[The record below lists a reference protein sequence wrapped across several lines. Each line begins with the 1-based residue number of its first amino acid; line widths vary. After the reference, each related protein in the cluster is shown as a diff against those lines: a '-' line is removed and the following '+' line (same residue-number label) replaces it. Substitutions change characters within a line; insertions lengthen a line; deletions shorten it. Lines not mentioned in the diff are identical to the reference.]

1 MAQSRSGKKS
11 TKSSGTKK
19 RTSSSKSSSSR
30 STSARSASSRSSRPS
45 GRAKRRA
52 ETPNLARS
60 VLLVGLSL
68 LCVALVLVPGQNLWR
83 TLRSWYFGVFGVM
96 TYFVGPFLLYL
107 AYLLA
112 SGYRVALFAG
122 KVSLMGV
129 LCAGVPVIFSKLNVE
144 GLKAGEVIKM
154 LFTRGGTYYW
164 EGGVLGAPVGATLL
178 ALFGRP
184 ASNILMLLVFLLGL
198 MFFFAITPV
207 DVVLFVDTQYK
218 KLQAKREERAAA
230 ETAYDTRLFHE
241 EPEEESVENLTEAL
255 PDANR
260 PHHPVY
266 DVIADTSRF
275 PKQAAAPVQQ
285 PARQY
290 AQPYTAPVTPV
301 VPEAP
306 FTQQPA
312 PQSRAGFDV
321 DLGPDATEAARVKAE
336 THDPLEPVNIG
347 PGGTFGMDPL
357 SGKTNSPLHYARPQ
371 QAAPAPAPQEDFE
384 LQLEPAEE
392 EPAYTAPYTAPAS
405 YTAPSTSYTAA
416 PADSAPAPQ
425 EPVDEL
431 DALINRAVSGHA
443 PYYAPQEVSA
453 ETTLDLP
460 QPTEFETPL
469 TPVPQEPQFDTP
481 LVPVEPEED
490 LPEPTP
496 VELPQID
503 MTGRVQ
509 GDTMVISPADLA
521 AGMAAQNVAPLGE
534 PTAADASTTPAAAP
548 MPAAPVSPAVPASPA
563 AIPTLGGSF
572 SDTGSVV
579 SAAWQSGR
587 SVSEMLDAMASQPA
601 APSAPAVPVQAPA
614 YTAPAAEPV
623 QEETTPAQTPAYTA
637 PTTPQPAPSAP
648 AYQPAPQPMTRPAAE
663 TTQSSFTVPQQGEAA
678 RVRVST
684 AVGNSAGAPI
694 HTPPVAAKADPNA
707 MRLPT
712 SEEQPP
718 EPYCYPS
725 LNLFN
730 PTRPDDEAG
739 AAREM
744 KKNADILVNTLD
756 SFGVK
761 TTMLDICRGPSVT
774 RYELQPQAGIKV
786 SRITSLADDI
796 ALNLATAGVRIEAP
810 IPGKPAV
817 GIEVPNK
824 IRSTV
829 NIRSVF
835 ESQNYINMRSP
846 LTMALGKDIA
856 GTAQVADLCKMPH
869 LLIAGSTGSGKSVC
883 VNSII
888 ISFLFRSGPEDVK
901 LILIDPKVVE
911 LAEYNGIPHLLM
923 PVVTEPRK
931 AAGAL
936 GASVAEMERR
946 YKLFAENNVREIK
959 AYNKLAAQTGMEH
972 LPYIAIVIDELA
984 DLMMV
989 AGKEV
994 EDYICRIAQKAR
1006 AAGIHLIVATQ
1017 RPSVDVITGLIKA
1030 NIPSRIAFAV
1040 SSQIDS
1046 RTILDSGGAEKLLGN
1061 GDMLFLP
1068 VGASKPVRVQGT
1080 FVTDEEIG
1088 AVLSFIK
1095 STSTAQYDEE
1105 MIAEMER
1112 RAVAEKGSKKG
1123 GDDDGDA
1130 GGALDAMFEQAVECV
1145 IEAGQASTSLLQRR
1159 CKLGYAR
1166 AARIMDQMEQEKI
1179 IGPYEGAK
1187 PRAVLVTKSEWEE
1200 RKLNGR
1206 YDE

>member
-1 MAQSRSGKKS
+1 MAQSRSGK
-11 TKSSGTKK
+11 SSGNKN
-19 RTSSSKSSSSR
+19 RSSSSSKSKSRSSSSR
-30 STSARSASSRSSRPS
+30 SSTTYRASSGKSGQSSSSRSKAQASR
-45 GRAKRRA
+45 RAQRRA

-60 VLLVGLSL
+60 ILLAGLGL
-68 LCVALVLVPGQNLWR
+68 LCVAMVLVPGQNMWK
-83 TLRSWYFGVFGVM
+83 TLRGGLFGIFGVM
-96 TYFVGPFLLYL
+96 TYLVGPFLLYL

-112 SGYRVALFAG
+112 SGYRVTLFAG
-122 KVSLMGV
+122 KVALMSV
-129 LCAGVPVIFSKLNVE
+129 LCAGVPVIFSNVSPND
-144 GLKAGEVIKM
+144 ANPWQIIKM
-154 LFTRGGTYYW
+154 LFARGQTNFW
-164 EGGVLGAPVGATLL
+164 EGGVWGAPVGGTLL

-184 ASNILMLLVFLLGL
+184 ASNVIMLLVFLLGL
-198 MFFFAITPV
+198 MFFFAITPA
-207 DVVLFVDTQYK
+207 DVVLFVNNQYQ
-218 KLQAKREERAAA
+218 KLQQARQDRAEE
-230 ETAYDTRLFHE
+230 ETAYDTQLFAQEQEE
-241 EPEEESVENLTEAL
+241 EPIENLTA
-255 PDANR
+255 PVQDNR
-260 PHHPVY
+260 PHHPAY
-266 DVIADTSRF
+266 DVIADTGRI
-275 PKQAAAPVQQ
+275 PVQPAQPVQPLVQQAAPVNQ
-285 PARQY
+285 PA
-290 AQPYTAPVTPV
+290 QPVQSAVPSQPAASAPVIPNYT
-301 VPEAP
+301 
-306 FTQQPA
+306 PA
-312 PQSRAGFDV
+312 PTYAAYAAAAGYTPASYGTPAAESQPRASFDV
-321 DLGPDATEAARVKAE
+321 DLGPEATASAAKAAIE
-336 THDPLEPVNIG
+336 HDPLEPVNIG

-357 SGKTNSPLHYARPQ
+357 SHLSDTSHYHAATADPQ
-371 QAAPAPAPQEDFE
+371 PAVQPAADEFE
-384 LQLEPAEE
+384 LKLDDPAEVAPE
-392 EPAYTAPYTAPAS
+392 E
-405 YTAPSTSYTAA
+405 AA
-416 PADSAPAPQ
+416 G
-425 EPVDEL
+425 DEL
-431 DALINRAVSGHA
+431 DNLISRAVSGHA
-443 PYYAPQEVSA
+443 PYYGEQDVSS
-453 ETTLDLP
+453 ETTLDLA
-460 QPTEFETPL
+460 QESEFSVPL
-469 TPVPQEPQFDTP
+469 TPEPTFDTP
-481 LVPVEPEED
+481 LVPVED
-490 LPEPTP
+490 
-496 VELPQID
+496 
-503 MTGRVQ
+503 
-509 GDTMVISPADLA
+509 
-521 AGMAAQNVAPLGE
+521 
-534 PTAADASTTPAAAP
+534 DASFGIPVDGEEGAFTGNTPAKEPHSAPAASAAP
-548 MPAAPVSPAVPASPA
+548 
-563 AIPTLGGSF
+563 AIPTIGGSF
-572 SDTGSVV
+572 SVNEAVSNAWNSGRPISDVLNAQPATPVPQAAPVVPASSVAAAV
-579 SAAWQSGR
+579 SA
-587 SVSEMLDAMASQPA
+587 QP
-601 APSAPAVPVQAPA
+601 Q
-614 YTAPAAEPV
+614 
-623 QEETTPAQTPAYTA
+623 Q
-637 PTTPQPAPSAP
+637 PTGT
-648 AYQPAPQPMTRPAAE
+648 E
-663 TTQSSFTVPQQGEAA
+663 SSFVVPQRGEAA
-678 RVRVST
+678 HLQVRTS
-684 AVGNSAGAPI
+684 VGNSASAPI
-694 HTPPVAAKADPNA
+694 SSPPSVAKADPNTMNLAA
-707 MRLPT
+707 MQAEPV
-712 SEEQPP
+712 

-730 PTRPDDEAG
+730 ATRPDDEAG

-829 NIRSVF
+829 NIRAVF

-856 GTAQVADLCKMPH
+856 GAAQVADLCKMPH

-888 ISFLFRSGPEDVK
+888 ISFLFRSSPEDVK

-959 AYNKLAAQTGMEH
+959 AYNKLAAQTGLEH

-1046 RTILDSGGAEKLLGN
+1046 RTILDASGAEKLLGN

-1095 STSTAQYDEE
+1095 STSSTQYDEE

-1123 GDDDGDA
+1123 SDDDGDT
-1130 GGALDAMFEQAVECV
+1130 GGALDPMFEQAVECV
-1145 IEAGQASTSLLQRR
+1145 IDAGQASTSLLQRR

-1187 PRAVLVTKSEWEE
+1187 PRTVLVSKAQWEE
-1200 RKLNGR
+1200 RKLNGQ
-1206 YDE
+1206 YDEA

>member
-1 MAQSRSGKKS
+1 MAQSRSGK
-11 TKSSGTKK
+11 SSGNKN
-19 RTSSSKSSSSR
+19 RSSSSSKSKSRSSSSR
-30 STSARSASSRSSRPS
+30 SSTTYRASSGKSGQSSSSRSKAQASR
-45 GRAKRRA
+45 RAQRRA

-60 VLLVGLSL
+60 ILLAGLGL
-68 LCVALVLVPGQNLWR
+68 LCVAMVLVPGQNMWK
-83 TLRSWYFGVFGVM
+83 TLRGGLFGIFGVM
-96 TYFVGPFLLYL
+96 TYLVGPFLLYL

-112 SGYRVALFAG
+112 SGYRVTLFAG
-122 KVSLMGV
+122 KVALMSV
-129 LCAGVPVIFSKLNVE
+129 LCAGVPVIFSNVSLND
-144 GLKAGEVIKM
+144 ANPWQIIKM
-154 LFTRGGTYYW
+154 LFARGQTSFW
-164 EGGVLGAPVGATLL
+164 EGGVWGAPVGGTLL

-184 ASNILMLLVFLLGL
+184 ASNVIMLLVFLLGL
-198 MFFFAITPV
+198 MFFFAITPA
-207 DVVLFVDTQYK
+207 DVVLFVNNQYQ
-218 KLQAKREERAAA
+218 KLQQARQDRAEE
-230 ETAYDTRLFHE
+230 ETAYDTQLFAQEQEE
-241 EPEEESVENLTEAL
+241 EPLENLTA
-255 PDANR
+255 PVQDNR
-260 PHHPVY
+260 PHHPAY
-266 DVIADTSRF
+266 DVIADTGRI
-275 PKQAAAPVQQ
+275 PVQPAQPVQPLVQQAAPVNQSTQPVQ
-285 PARQY
+285 PAIPS
-290 AQPYTAPVTPV
+290 QPAASAPVIPNYT
-301 VPEAP
+301 
-306 FTQQPA
+306 PA
-312 PQSRAGFDV
+312 PTYAAYAAAAGYTPASYGTPAAESQPRASFDV
-321 DLGPDATEAARVKAE
+321 DLGPEATASAAKAAIE
-336 THDPLEPVNIG
+336 HDPLEPVNIG

-357 SGKTNSPLHYARPQ
+357 SHLSDTSHYHAATADPQ
-371 QAAPAPAPQEDFE
+371 PAVQPAADEFELKLDDPAEAAP
-384 LQLEPAEE
+384 EE
-392 EPAYTAPYTAPAS
+392 
-405 YTAPSTSYTAA
+405 AA
-416 PADSAPAPQ
+416 G
-425 EPVDEL
+425 DEL
-431 DALINRAVSGHA
+431 DNLISRAVSGHA
-443 PYYAPQEVSA
+443 PYYGEQDVSS

-460 QPTEFETPL
+460 QESEFSVPL
-469 TPVPQEPQFDTP
+469 TPEPTFDTP
-481 LVPVEPEED
+481 LVPVED
-490 LPEPTP
+490 
-496 VELPQID
+496 
-503 MTGRVQ
+503 
-509 GDTMVISPADLA
+509 
-521 AGMAAQNVAPLGE
+521 
-534 PTAADASTTPAAAP
+534 DASFGIPVDGEEGAFTGNTPAEEPHSAPAASAAP
-548 MPAAPVSPAVPASPA
+548 
-563 AIPTLGGSF
+563 AIPTIGGSF
-572 SDTGSVV
+572 SVNEAVSDAWNSGRPISDVLNAQPATPVPQAASVV
-579 SAAWQSGR
+579 PASSVAAAVSA
-587 SVSEMLDAMASQPA
+587 QP
-601 APSAPAVPVQAPA
+601 Q
-614 YTAPAAEPV
+614 
-623 QEETTPAQTPAYTA
+623 Q
-637 PTTPQPAPSAP
+637 PTGT
-648 AYQPAPQPMTRPAAE
+648 E
-663 TTQSSFTVPQQGEAA
+663 SSFVVPQRGEAA
-678 RVRVST
+678 HLQVST
-684 AVGNSAGAPI
+684 SVGNSASAPI
-694 HTPPVAAKADPNA
+694 SSPPSAAKAGPNTMNLAA
-707 MRLPT
+707 MQAEPV
-712 SEEQPP
+712 

-730 PTRPDDEAG
+730 ATRPDDEAG

-829 NIRSVF
+829 NIRAVF

-856 GTAQVADLCKMPH
+856 GAAQVADLCKMPH

-888 ISFLFRSGPEDVK
+888 ISFLFRSSPEDVK

-959 AYNKLAAQTGMEH
+959 AYNKLAAQTGLEH

-1046 RTILDSGGAEKLLGN
+1046 RTILDASGAEKLLGN

-1095 STSTAQYDEE
+1095 STSSTQYDEE

-1123 GDDDGDA
+1123 SDDDGDT
-1130 GGALDAMFEQAVECV
+1130 GGALDPMFEQAVECV
-1145 IEAGQASTSLLQRR
+1145 IDAGQASTSLLQRR

-1187 PRAVLVTKSEWEE
+1187 PRTVLVSKAQWEE
-1200 RKLNGR
+1200 RKLNGQ
-1206 YDE
+1206 YDEA

>member
-1 MAQSRSGKKS
+1 MAYLALYRKWRPQTFSEVVGQKHISAALQRAVGEDRLAHAYLFSGPRGTGKTSMAKILAKAVNCEHPRGADPCNECRTCREITGGSSLDVYEIDAASNRGIEEIRALRDSVRSLPSVCRKKVYIIDEVHMLTKEAFNALLKTLEEPPSHVLFILATTEPEKIPLTILSRCQRYEFRRISADDIREHLLHIAEASGFTLDSDAAGLIAVRAEGGLRDALSLLDQCMGAAGGKRLSAAMVYDLLGLTGKDRILS
-11 TKSSGTKK
+11 LAGHILRRESGEALTEF
-19 RTSSSKSSSSR
+19 
-30 STSARSASSRSSRPS
+30 SAILQDGKEPAAVLSDLLSHFRDVMIARIQPDAPELSVYGDQKPLLMKEAETISEPYLDALFESLHGSLSEAKRSASPRMN
-45 GRAKRRA
+45 A
-52 ETPNLARS
+52 EMG
-60 VLLVGLSL
+60 LLR
-68 LCVALVLVPGQNLWR
+68 LCRLRGDR
-83 TLRSWYFGVFGVM
+83 TL
-96 TYFVGPFLLYL
+96 
-107 AYLLA
+107 
-112 SGYRVALFAG
+112 
-122 KVSLMGV
+122 
-129 LCAGVPVIFSKLNVE
+129 E
-144 GLKAGEVIKM
+144 GLV
-154 LFTRGGTYYW
+154 
-164 EGGVLGAPVGATLL
+164 
-178 ALFGRP
+178 
-184 ASNILMLLVFLLGL
+184 
-198 MFFFAITPV
+198 
-207 DVVLFVDTQYK
+207 
-218 KLQAKREERAAA
+218 ERIESLERQLRQGMPAAA
-230 ETAYDTRLFHE
+230 
-241 EPEEESVENLTEAL
+241 
-255 PDANR
+255 
-260 PHHPVY
+260 
-266 DVIADTSRF
+266 
-275 PKQAAAPVQQ
+275 
-285 PARQY
+285 
-290 AQPYTAPVTPV
+290 
-301 VPEAP
+301 
-306 FTQQPA
+306 
-312 PQSRAGFDV
+312 AG
-321 DLGPDATEAARVKAE
+321 
-336 THDPLEPVNIG
+336 
-347 PGGTFGMDPL
+347 M
-357 SGKTNSPLHYARPQ
+357 
-371 QAAPAPAPQEDFE
+371 PAPAFTPR
-384 LQLEPAEE
+384 
-392 EPAYTAPYTAPAS
+392 
-405 YTAPSTSYTAA
+405 PSAA
-416 PADSAPAPQ
+416 
-425 EPVDEL
+425 
-431 DALINRAVSGHA
+431 
-443 PYYAPQEVSA
+443 
-453 ETTLDLP
+453 
-460 QPTEFETPL
+460 
-469 TPVPQEPQFDTP
+469 
-481 LVPVEPEED
+481 
-490 LPEPTP
+490 
-496 VELPQID
+496 
-503 MTGRVQ
+503 
-509 GDTMVISPADLA
+509 
-521 AGMAAQNVAPLGE
+521 
-534 PTAADASTTPAAAP
+534 
-548 MPAAPVSPAVPASPA
+548 A

-572 SDTGSVV
+572 TDTGSAV

-587 SVSEMLDAMASQPA
+587 SVSEMLDEL
-601 APSAPAVPVQAPA
+601 
-614 YTAPAAEPV
+614 AAEP
-623 QEETTPAQTPAYTA
+623 AA
-637 PTTPQPAPSAP
+637 QPAPT
-648 AYQPAPQPMTRPAAE
+648 MTRPVAE
-663 TTQSSFTVPQQGEAA
+663 TTQDSFTVPQQGEAA

-684 AVGNSAGAPI
+684 AVGNSASAPI
-694 HTPPVAAKADPNA
+694 HTPPSAAKADPNA

-725 LNLFN
+725 VNLFN

-835 ESQNYINMRSP
+835 ESQNYVNMRSP

-1095 STSTAQYDEE
+1095 STSSAQYDEE

-1123 GDDDGDA
+1123 SDDDGDA

-1145 IEAGQASTSLLQRR
+1145 IDAGQASTSLLQRR

-1187 PRAVLVTKSEWEE
+1187 PRAVLVTKAEWEE
-1200 RKLNGR
+1200 RKLGGQ

>member
-1 MAQSRSGKKS
+1 M
-11 TKSSGTKK
+11 
-19 RTSSSKSSSSR
+19 
-30 STSARSASSRSSRPS
+30 
-45 GRAKRRA
+45 
-52 ETPNLARS
+52 
-60 VLLVGLSL
+60 
-68 LCVALVLVPGQNLWR
+68 VLVPGQNMWK
-83 TLRSWYFGVFGVM
+83 TLRGGLFGIFGVM
-96 TYFVGPFLLYL
+96 TYLVGPFLLYL

-112 SGYRVALFAG
+112 SGYRVTLFAG
-122 KVSLMGV
+122 KVALMSV
-129 LCAGVPVIFSKLNVE
+129 LCAGVPVIFSNVSLN
-144 GLKAGEVIKM
+144 AANPWQIIKM
-154 LFTRGGTYYW
+154 LFARGQTNFW
-164 EGGVLGAPVGATLL
+164 EGGVWGAPVGGTLL

-184 ASNILMLLVFLLGL
+184 ASNVIMLLVFLLGL
-198 MFFFAITPV
+198 MFFFAITPA
-207 DVVLFVDTQYK
+207 DVVLFVNNQYQ
-218 KLQAKREERAAA
+218 KLQQACQDRAEE
-230 ETAYDTRLFHE
+230 ETAYDTQLFAQEQEE
-241 EPEEESVENLTEAL
+241 EPIENLTA
-255 PDANR
+255 PVQDNR
-260 PHHPVY
+260 PHHPAY
-266 DVIADTSRF
+266 DVIADTGRIPVQPAQPVQPSV
-275 PKQAAAPVQQ
+275 QQAAPVNQ
-285 PARQY
+285 PAHPV
-290 AQPYTAPVTPV
+290 QPAVPSQPAASAPVIPNYT
-301 VPEAP
+301 
-306 FTQQPA
+306 PA
-312 PQSRAGFDV
+312 PTYAAYAAAAGYTPASYGTPAAESQPRASFDV
-321 DLGPDATEAARVKAE
+321 DLGPEATASAAKAAIE
-336 THDPLEPVNIG
+336 HDPLEPVNIG

-357 SGKTNSPLHYARPQ
+357 SHLSDTSHHHAVTAEPQ
-371 QAAPAPAPQEDFE
+371 PAVQPAADEFELKLDDPAEAAP
-384 LQLEPAEE
+384 EE
-392 EPAYTAPYTAPAS
+392 
-405 YTAPSTSYTAA
+405 AA
-416 PADSAPAPQ
+416 G
-425 EPVDEL
+425 DEL
-431 DALINRAVSGHA
+431 DNLISRAVSGHA
-443 PYYAPQEVSA
+443 PYYGEQDVSS
-453 ETTLDLP
+453 ETMLDLP
-460 QPTEFETPL
+460 QESEFSVPL
-469 TPVPQEPQFDTP
+469 TPEPTFDTP
-481 LVPVEPEED
+481 LVPVED
-490 LPEPTP
+490 
-496 VELPQID
+496 
-503 MTGRVQ
+503 
-509 GDTMVISPADLA
+509 
-521 AGMAAQNVAPLGE
+521 
-534 PTAADASTTPAAAP
+534 DASFGIPVDGEEEAFTGNTPAEEPHSAPAASAAP
-548 MPAAPVSPAVPASPA
+548 AIPTIGGSFSVNEAVSNAWNSGRPISDVLNAQPAAPVPQAAPVVTASSVA
-563 AIPTLGGSF
+563 AT
-572 SDTGSVV
+572 V
-579 SAAWQSGR
+579 SA
-587 SVSEMLDAMASQPA
+587 QP
-601 APSAPAVPVQAPA
+601 Q
-614 YTAPAAEPV
+614 
-623 QEETTPAQTPAYTA
+623 Q
-637 PTTPQPAPSAP
+637 PTGT
-648 AYQPAPQPMTRPAAE
+648 E
-663 TTQSSFTVPQQGEAA
+663 SSFVVPQRGEAA
-678 RVRVST
+678 HLQVST
-684 AVGNSAGAPI
+684 SVGNSASAPI
-694 HTPPVAAKADPNA
+694 SSPPSAAKADPNA
-707 MRLPT
+707 MNLAAMQAEPV
-712 SEEQPP
+712 

-730 PTRPDDEAG
+730 ATRPDDEAG

-829 NIRSVF
+829 NIRAVF

-856 GTAQVADLCKMPH
+856 GAAQVADLCKMPH

-888 ISFLFRSGPEDVK
+888 ISFLFRSSPEDVK

-959 AYNKLAAQTGMEH
+959 AYNKLAAQTGLEH

-1046 RTILDSGGAEKLLGN
+1046 RTILDASGAEKLLGN

-1095 STSTAQYDEE
+1095 STSSTQYDEE

-1123 GDDDGDA
+1123 SDDDGDT
-1130 GGALDAMFEQAVECV
+1130 GGALDPMFEQAVECV
-1145 IEAGQASTSLLQRR
+1145 IDAGQASTSLLQRR

-1187 PRAVLVTKSEWEE
+1187 PRTVLVSKAQWEE
-1200 RKLNGR
+1200 RKLNGQ
-1206 YDE
+1206 YDEA

>member
-1 MAQSRSGKKS
+1 MAQSRSGK
-11 TKSSGTKK
+11 SSGNKN
-19 RTSSSKSSSSR
+19 RSSSSSKSKSRSSSSR
-30 STSARSASSRSSRPS
+30 SSTTYRASSGKSGQSSSSRSKAQASR
-45 GRAKRRA
+45 RAQRRA

-60 VLLVGLSL
+60 ILLAGLGL
-68 LCVALVLVPGQNLWR
+68 LCVAMVLVPGQNMWK
-83 TLRSWYFGVFGVM
+83 TLRGGLFGIFGVM
-96 TYFVGPFLLYL
+96 TYLVGPFLLYL

-112 SGYRVALFAG
+112 SGYRVTLFAG
-122 KVSLMGV
+122 KVALMSV
-129 LCAGVPVIFSKLNVE
+129 LCAGVPVIFSNVSLND
-144 GLKAGEVIKM
+144 ANPWQIIKM
-154 LFTRGGTYYW
+154 LFARGQTNFW
-164 EGGVLGAPVGATLL
+164 EGGVWGAPVGGTLL

-184 ASNILMLLVFLLGL
+184 ASNVIMLLVFLLGL
-198 MFFFAITPV
+198 MFFFAITPA
-207 DVVLFVDTQYK
+207 DVVLFVNNQYQ
-218 KLQAKREERAAA
+218 KLQQARQDRAEE
-230 ETAYDTRLFHE
+230 ETAYDTQLFAQEQEE
-241 EPEEESVENLTEAL
+241 EPIENLTA
-255 PDANR
+255 PAQDNR
-260 PHHPVY
+260 PHHPAY
-266 DVIADTSRF
+266 DVIADTGRI
-275 PKQAAAPVQQ
+275 PVQPAQPVQPLVQQAAPVNQ
-285 PARQY
+285 PA
-290 AQPYTAPVTPV
+290 QPVQPAIPSQPAASAPVIPNYT
-301 VPEAP
+301 
-306 FTQQPA
+306 PA
-312 PQSRAGFDV
+312 PTYAAYAAAAGYTPASYGTPAAESQPRASFDV
-321 DLGPDATEAARVKAE
+321 DLGPEATASAAKAAIA
-336 THDPLEPVNIG
+336 HDPLEPVSIG

-357 SGKTNSPLHYARPQ
+357 SHLSDTSHCHAATADPQ
-371 QAAPAPAPQEDFE
+371 PAVQPAADEFELKLDDPAKAAP
-384 LQLEPAEE
+384 EE
-392 EPAYTAPYTAPAS
+392 
-405 YTAPSTSYTAA
+405 AA
-416 PADSAPAPQ
+416 G
-425 EPVDEL
+425 DEL
-431 DALINRAVSGHA
+431 DNLISRAVSGHA
-443 PYYAPQEVSA
+443 PYYGEQDVSS

-460 QPTEFETPL
+460 QESEFSVPL
-469 TPVPQEPQFDTP
+469 TPEPTFDTP
-481 LVPVEPEED
+481 LVPVEDDNSFGFPVDGEEG
-490 LPEPTP
+490 
-496 VELPQID
+496 VF
-503 MTGRVQ
+503 TG
-509 GDTMVISPADLA
+509 
-521 AGMAAQNVAPLGE
+521 
-534 PTAADASTTPAAAP
+534 TTPAEEPHSTPAASAAP
-548 MPAAPVSPAVPASPA
+548 AIPTIGGSFSVNEAVSNAWNSGRPISDVLNAQPAAPVPQAAPVVPASSVA
-563 AIPTLGGSF
+563 AA
-572 SDTGSVV
+572 V
-579 SAAWQSGR
+579 SA
-587 SVSEMLDAMASQPA
+587 QP
-601 APSAPAVPVQAPA
+601 Q
-614 YTAPAAEPV
+614 
-623 QEETTPAQTPAYTA
+623 Q
-637 PTTPQPAPSAP
+637 PTGT
-648 AYQPAPQPMTRPAAE
+648 E
-663 TTQSSFTVPQQGEAA
+663 SSFVVPQRGEAA
-678 RVRVST
+678 HLQVST
-684 AVGNSAGAPI
+684 NVGNSASAPI
-694 HTPPVAAKADPNA
+694 SSPPSAAKADPNTMNLAA
-707 MRLPT
+707 MQAEPV
-712 SEEQPP
+712 

-730 PTRPDDEAG
+730 ATRPDDESG

-829 NIRSVF
+829 NIRAVF

-856 GTAQVADLCKMPH
+856 GAAQVADLCKMPH

-888 ISFLFRSGPEDVK
+888 ISFLFRSSPEDVK

-959 AYNKLAAQTGMEH
+959 AYNKLAAQTGLEH

-1046 RTILDSGGAEKLLGN
+1046 RTILDASGAEKLLGN

-1095 STSTAQYDEE
+1095 STSSTQYDEE

-1123 GDDDGDA
+1123 SDDDGDT
-1130 GGALDAMFEQAVECV
+1130 GGALDPMFEQAVECV
-1145 IEAGQASTSLLQRR
+1145 IDAGQASTSLLQRR

-1187 PRAVLVTKSEWEE
+1187 PRTVLVSKAQWEE
-1200 RKLNGR
+1200 RKLNGQ
-1206 YDE
+1206 YDEA

>member
-1 MAQSRSGKKS
+1 MAQSRSGK
-11 TKSSGTKK
+11 SSGNKN
-19 RTSSSKSSSSR
+19 RSSSSSKSKSRSSSSR
-30 STSARSASSRSSRPS
+30 SSTTYRASSGKSGQSSSSRSKAQASR
-45 GRAKRRA
+45 RAQRRA

-60 VLLVGLSL
+60 ILLAGLGL
-68 LCVALVLVPGQNLWR
+68 LCVAMVLVPGQNMWK
-83 TLRSWYFGVFGVM
+83 TLRGGLFGIFGVM
-96 TYFVGPFLLYL
+96 TYLVGPFLLYL

-112 SGYRVALFAG
+112 SGYRVTLFAG
-122 KVSLMGV
+122 KVTLMSV
-129 LCAGVPVIFSKLNVE
+129 LCAGVPVIFSNVTLND
-144 GLKAGEVIKM
+144 ANPWQIIKM
-154 LFTRGGTYYW
+154 LFARGQTNFW
-164 EGGVLGAPVGATLL
+164 EGGVWGAPVGGTLL

-184 ASNILMLLVFLLGL
+184 ASNVIMLLVFLLGL
-198 MFFFAITPV
+198 MFFFAITPA
-207 DVVLFVDTQYK
+207 DVVLFVNNQYQ
-218 KLQAKREERAAA
+218 KLQQARQDRAEE
-230 ETAYDTRLFHE
+230 ETAYDTQLFAQEQEE
-241 EPEEESVENLTEAL
+241 EPIENLTA
-255 PDANR
+255 PAQDNR
-260 PHHPVY
+260 PHHPAY
-266 DVIADTSRF
+266 DVIADTGRI
-275 PKQAAAPVQQ
+275 PVQPAQPVQPLVQQAAPVNQ
-285 PARQY
+285 PA
-290 AQPYTAPVTPV
+290 QPVQSAVPSQPAASAPVIPNYT
-301 VPEAP
+301 
-306 FTQQPA
+306 PA
-312 PQSRAGFDV
+312 PTYAAYAAAAGYTPASYGTPAAESQPRASFDV
-321 DLGPDATEAARVKAE
+321 DLGPEATASAAKAAIE
-336 THDPLEPVNIG
+336 HDPLEPVSIG

-357 SGKTNSPLHYARPQ
+357 SHLSDTSHYHAATADPQ
-371 QAAPAPAPQEDFE
+371 PAVQPAADEFELKLDDPAKAAP
-384 LQLEPAEE
+384 EE
-392 EPAYTAPYTAPAS
+392 
-405 YTAPSTSYTAA
+405 AA
-416 PADSAPAPQ
+416 G
-425 EPVDEL
+425 DEL
-431 DALINRAVSGHA
+431 DNLISRAVSGHA
-443 PYYAPQEVSA
+443 PYYGEQDVSS

-460 QPTEFETPL
+460 QESEFSVPL
-469 TPVPQEPQFDTP
+469 TPEPTFDTP
-481 LVPVEPEED
+481 LVPVEDDNSFGFPVDGEEG
-490 LPEPTP
+490 
-496 VELPQID
+496 VF
-503 MTGRVQ
+503 TG
-509 GDTMVISPADLA
+509 
-521 AGMAAQNVAPLGE
+521 
-534 PTAADASTTPAAAP
+534 TTPAEEPHSTPAASAAP
-548 MPAAPVSPAVPASPA
+548 AIPTIGGSFSVNEAVSDAWNSGRPISDVLNAQPAAPVPQAAPVVPTSSVA
-563 AIPTLGGSF
+563 AA
-572 SDTGSVV
+572 V
-579 SAAWQSGR
+579 SA
-587 SVSEMLDAMASQPA
+587 QP
-601 APSAPAVPVQAPA
+601 Q
-614 YTAPAAEPV
+614 
-623 QEETTPAQTPAYTA
+623 Q
-637 PTTPQPAPSAP
+637 PTGT
-648 AYQPAPQPMTRPAAE
+648 E
-663 TTQSSFTVPQQGEAA
+663 SSFVVPQRGEAA
-678 RVRVST
+678 HLQVST
-684 AVGNSAGAPI
+684 SVGNSASTPI
-694 HTPPVAAKADPNA
+694 SSPPSAAKADPNTMNLAA
-707 MRLPT
+707 MQAEPV
-712 SEEQPP
+712 

-730 PTRPDDEAG
+730 ATRPDDEAG

-829 NIRSVF
+829 NIRAVF

-856 GTAQVADLCKMPH
+856 GAAQVADLCKMPH

-888 ISFLFRSGPEDVK
+888 ISFLFRSSPEDVK

-959 AYNKLAAQTGMEH
+959 AYNKLAAQTGLEH

-1046 RTILDSGGAEKLLGN
+1046 RTILDASGAEKLLGN

-1095 STSTAQYDEE
+1095 STSSTQYDEE

-1123 GDDDGDA
+1123 SDDDGDT
-1130 GGALDAMFEQAVECV
+1130 GGALDPMFEQAVECV
-1145 IEAGQASTSLLQRR
+1145 IDAGQASTSLLQRR

-1187 PRAVLVTKSEWEE
+1187 PRTVLVSKAQWEE
-1200 RKLNGR
+1200 RKLNGQ
-1206 YDE
+1206 YDEA

>member
-1 MAQSRSGKKS
+1 MAQSRSGK
-11 TKSSGTKK
+11 SSGNKN
-19 RTSSSKSSSSR
+19 RSSSSSKSKSRSSSSR
-30 STSARSASSRSSRPS
+30 SSTTYRASSGKSGQSSSSRSKAQASR
-45 GRAKRRA
+45 RAQRRA

-60 VLLVGLSL
+60 ILLAGLGL
-68 LCVALVLVPGQNLWR
+68 LCVAMVLVPGQNMWK
-83 TLRSWYFGVFGVM
+83 TLRGGLFGIFGVM
-96 TYFVGPFLLYL
+96 TYLVGPFLLYL

-112 SGYRVALFAG
+112 SGYRVTLFAG
-122 KVSLMGV
+122 KVALMSV
-129 LCAGVPVIFSKLNVE
+129 LCAGVPVIFSNVSLND
-144 GLKAGEVIKM
+144 ANPWQIIKM
-154 LFTRGGTYYW
+154 LFARGQTNFW
-164 EGGVLGAPVGATLL
+164 EGGVWGAPVGGTLL

-184 ASNILMLLVFLLGL
+184 ASNVIMLLVFLLGL
-198 MFFFAITPV
+198 MFFFAITPA
-207 DVVLFVDTQYK
+207 DVVLFVNNQYQ
-218 KLQAKREERAAA
+218 KLQQARQDRAEE
-230 ETAYDTRLFHE
+230 ETAYDTQLFAQEQEE
-241 EPEEESVENLTEAL
+241 EPIENLTA
-255 PDANR
+255 PVQDNR
-260 PHHPVY
+260 PHHPAY
-266 DVIADTSRF
+266 DVIADTGRI
-275 PKQAAAPVQQ
+275 PVQPAQPVQPLVQQAAPVNQ
-285 PARQY
+285 PA
-290 AQPYTAPVTPV
+290 QPVQPAIPSQPAASAPVIPNYT
-301 VPEAP
+301 
-306 FTQQPA
+306 PA
-312 PQSRAGFDV
+312 PTYAAYAAAAGYTPASYGTPAAESQPRASFDV
-321 DLGPDATEAARVKAE
+321 DLGPEATASAAKAAIE
-336 THDPLEPVNIG
+336 HDPLEPVSIG

-357 SGKTNSPLHYARPQ
+357 SHLSDTSHYHAATADPQ
-371 QAAPAPAPQEDFE
+371 PAVQPAADEFELKLDDPAKAAP
-384 LQLEPAEE
+384 EE
-392 EPAYTAPYTAPAS
+392 
-405 YTAPSTSYTAA
+405 AA
-416 PADSAPAPQ
+416 G
-425 EPVDEL
+425 DEL
-431 DALINRAVSGHA
+431 DNLISRAVSGHA
-443 PYYAPQEVSA
+443 PYYGEQDVSS

-460 QPTEFETPL
+460 QESEFSVPL
-469 TPVPQEPQFDTP
+469 TPEPTFDTP
-481 LVPVEPEED
+481 LVPVED
-490 LPEPTP
+490 
-496 VELPQID
+496 
-503 MTGRVQ
+503 
-509 GDTMVISPADLA
+509 
-521 AGMAAQNVAPLGE
+521 
-534 PTAADASTTPAAAP
+534 DASFGIPVDGEEGVFTGTTPAKEPHSAPTASAAP
-548 MPAAPVSPAVPASPA
+548 
-563 AIPTLGGSF
+563 AIPTIGGSF
-572 SDTGSVV
+572 SVNEAVSDAWNSGRPISDVLNAQPATPVQQAAPVVPASSVAAAV
-579 SAAWQSGR
+579 SA
-587 SVSEMLDAMASQPA
+587 QP
-601 APSAPAVPVQAPA
+601 Q
-614 YTAPAAEPV
+614 
-623 QEETTPAQTPAYTA
+623 Q
-637 PTTPQPAPSAP
+637 PTGT
-648 AYQPAPQPMTRPAAE
+648 E
-663 TTQSSFTVPQQGEAA
+663 SSFVVPQRGEAA
-678 RVRVST
+678 HLQVST
-684 AVGNSAGAPI
+684 SVGNSASAPI
-694 HTPPVAAKADPNA
+694 SSPPSAAKADPNTMSLAA
-707 MRLPT
+707 MQAEPV
-712 SEEQPP
+712 

-730 PTRPDDEAG
+730 ATHPDDEAG

-829 NIRSVF
+829 NIRAVF

-856 GTAQVADLCKMPH
+856 GAAQVADLCKMPH

-888 ISFLFRSGPEDVK
+888 ISFLFRSSPEDVK

-959 AYNKLAAQTGMEH
+959 AYNKLAAQTGLEH

-1046 RTILDSGGAEKLLGN
+1046 RTILDASGAEKLLGN

-1095 STSTAQYDEE
+1095 STSSTQYDEE

-1123 GDDDGDA
+1123 SDDDGDT
-1130 GGALDAMFEQAVECV
+1130 GGALDPMFEQAVECV
-1145 IEAGQASTSLLQRR
+1145 IDAGQASTSLLQRR

-1187 PRAVLVTKSEWEE
+1187 PRTVLVSKTQWEE
-1200 RKLNGR
+1200 RKLNGQ
-1206 YDE
+1206 YDES

>member
-1 MAQSRSGKKS
+1 MAQSRSGK
-11 TKSSGTKK
+11 SSGNKN
-19 RTSSSKSSSSR
+19 RSSSSSKSKSRSSSSR
-30 STSARSASSRSSRPS
+30 SSTTYRASSGKSGQSSSSRSKAQASR
-45 GRAKRRA
+45 RAQRRA

-60 VLLVGLSL
+60 ILLAGLGL
-68 LCVALVLVPGQNLWR
+68 LCVAMVLVPGQNMWK
-83 TLRSWYFGVFGVM
+83 TLRGGLFGIFGVM
-96 TYFVGPFLLYL
+96 TYLVGPFLLYL

-112 SGYRVALFAG
+112 SGYRVTLFAG
-122 KVSLMGV
+122 KVALMSV
-129 LCAGVPVIFSKLNVE
+129 LCAGVPVIFSNVSLND
-144 GLKAGEVIKM
+144 ANPWQIIKM
-154 LFTRGGTYYW
+154 LFACGQTNFW
-164 EGGVLGAPVGATLL
+164 EGGVWGAPVGGTLL

-184 ASNILMLLVFLLGL
+184 ASNVIMLLVFLLGL
-198 MFFFAITPV
+198 MFFFAITPA
-207 DVVLFVDTQYK
+207 DVVLFVNNQYQ
-218 KLQAKREERAAA
+218 KLQQARQDRAEE
-230 ETAYDTRLFHE
+230 ETAYDTQLFAQEQEE
-241 EPEEESVENLTEAL
+241 EPIENLTA
-255 PDANR
+255 PVQDNR
-260 PHHPVY
+260 PHHPAY
-266 DVIADTSRF
+266 DVIADTGRIPVQPSQ
-275 PKQAAAPVQQ
+275 PVQPLVQQAAPVNQPTQPVQ
-285 PARQY
+285 PAIPS
-290 AQPYTAPVTPV
+290 QPAASAPVIPNYT
-301 VPEAP
+301 
-306 FTQQPA
+306 PA
-312 PQSRAGFDV
+312 PTYAAYAAAAGYTPASYGTPAAESQPRASFDV
-321 DLGPDATEAARVKAE
+321 DLGPEATASAAKAAIE
-336 THDPLEPVNIG
+336 HDPLEPVNIG

-357 SGKTNSPLHYARPQ
+357 SHLSDTSHYHAATADSQPAVQ
-371 QAAPAPAPQEDFE
+371 PAADEFELKLDDPAEAAP
-384 LQLEPAEE
+384 EE
-392 EPAYTAPYTAPAS
+392 
-405 YTAPSTSYTAA
+405 AA
-416 PADSAPAPQ
+416 G
-425 EPVDEL
+425 DEL
-431 DALINRAVSGHA
+431 DNLISRAVSGHA
-443 PYYAPQEVSA
+443 PYYGEQDVSS
-453 ETTLDLP
+453 ETTLDLA
-460 QPTEFETPL
+460 QESEFSVPL
-469 TPVPQEPQFDTP
+469 TPEPTFDTP
-481 LVPVEPEED
+481 LVPVED
-490 LPEPTP
+490 
-496 VELPQID
+496 
-503 MTGRVQ
+503 
-509 GDTMVISPADLA
+509 
-521 AGMAAQNVAPLGE
+521 
-534 PTAADASTTPAAAP
+534 DASFGIPVDGEEGAFTGNTPAKEPHSAPAASAAP
-548 MPAAPVSPAVPASPA
+548 
-563 AIPTLGGSF
+563 AIPTIGGSF
-572 SDTGSVV
+572 SVNEAVSDAWNSGRPISDVLNAQPATPVPQAAPVVPASSVAAAV
-579 SAAWQSGR
+579 SA
-587 SVSEMLDAMASQPA
+587 QP
-601 APSAPAVPVQAPA
+601 Q
-614 YTAPAAEPV
+614 
-623 QEETTPAQTPAYTA
+623 Q
-637 PTTPQPAPSAP
+637 PTGT
-648 AYQPAPQPMTRPAAE
+648 E
-663 TTQSSFTVPQQGEAA
+663 SSFVVPQRGEAA
-678 RVRVST
+678 HLQVST
-684 AVGNSAGAPI
+684 SVGNSASAPI
-694 HTPPVAAKADPNA
+694 SSPPSVAKADPNTMNLAA
-707 MRLPT
+707 MQAEPV
-712 SEEQPP
+712 

-730 PTRPDDEAG
+730 ATRPDDEAG

-829 NIRSVF
+829 NIRAVF

-856 GTAQVADLCKMPH
+856 GAAQVADLCKMPH

-888 ISFLFRSGPEDVK
+888 ISFLFRSSPEDVK

-959 AYNKLAAQTGMEH
+959 AYNKLAAQTGLEH

-1046 RTILDSGGAEKLLGN
+1046 RTILDASGAEKLLGN

-1095 STSTAQYDEE
+1095 STSSTQYDEE

-1123 GDDDGDA
+1123 SDDDGDT
-1130 GGALDAMFEQAVECV
+1130 GGALDPMFEQAVECV
-1145 IEAGQASTSLLQRR
+1145 IDAGQASTSLLQRR

-1187 PRAVLVTKSEWEE
+1187 PRTVLVSKAQWEE
-1200 RKLNGR
+1200 RKLNGQ
-1206 YDE
+1206 YDEA

>member
-1 MAQSRSGKKS
+1 MAQSRSGK
-11 TKSSGTKK
+11 SSGNKN
-19 RTSSSKSSSSR
+19 RSSSSSKSKSRSSSSR
-30 STSARSASSRSSRPS
+30 SSTTYRASSGKSGQSSSSRSKAQASR
-45 GRAKRRA
+45 RAQRRA

-60 VLLVGLSL
+60 ILLAGLGL
-68 LCVALVLVPGQNLWR
+68 LCVAMVLVPGQNMWK
-83 TLRSWYFGVFGVM
+83 TLRGGLFGIFGVM
-96 TYFVGPFLLYL
+96 TYLVGPFLLYL

-112 SGYRVALFAG
+112 SGYRVTLFAG
-122 KVSLMGV
+122 KVALMSV
-129 LCAGVPVIFSKLNVE
+129 LCAGVPVIFSNVSLND
-144 GLKAGEVIKM
+144 ANPWQIIKM
-154 LFTRGGTYYW
+154 LFARGQTSFW
-164 EGGVLGAPVGATLL
+164 EGGVWGVPVGGTLL

-184 ASNILMLLVFLLGL
+184 ASNVIMLLVFLLGL
-198 MFFFAITPV
+198 MFFFAITPA
-207 DVVLFVDTQYK
+207 DVVLFVNNQYQ
-218 KLQAKREERAAA
+218 KLQQARQDRAEE
-230 ETAYDTRLFHE
+230 ETAYDTQLFAQEQEE
-241 EPEEESVENLTEAL
+241 EPIENLTA
-255 PDANR
+255 PAQDNR
-260 PHHPVY
+260 PHHPAY
-266 DVIADTSRF
+266 DVIADTGRI
-275 PKQAAAPVQQ
+275 PVQPAQPVQPLVQQAAPVNQ
-285 PARQY
+285 PA
-290 AQPYTAPVTPV
+290 QPVQPAVSSQPAASAPVIPNYT
-301 VPEAP
+301 
-306 FTQQPA
+306 PA
-312 PQSRAGFDV
+312 PTYAAYAAAAGYTPASYGTPAAESQPRASFDV
-321 DLGPDATEAARVKAE
+321 DLGPEATASAAKAAIE
-336 THDPLEPVNIG
+336 HDPLEPVNIG

-357 SGKTNSPLHYARPQ
+357 SHLSDTSHYHAATADPQ
-371 QAAPAPAPQEDFE
+371 PAVQPAADEFELKLDDPAEAAP
-384 LQLEPAEE
+384 EE
-392 EPAYTAPYTAPAS
+392 
-405 YTAPSTSYTAA
+405 AA
-416 PADSAPAPQ
+416 G
-425 EPVDEL
+425 DEL
-431 DALINRAVSGHA
+431 DNLISRAVSGHA
-443 PYYAPQEVSA
+443 PYYGEQDVSS

-460 QPTEFETPL
+460 QESEFSVPL
-469 TPVPQEPQFDTP
+469 TPEPTFDTP
-481 LVPVEPEED
+481 LVPVED
-490 LPEPTP
+490 
-496 VELPQID
+496 
-503 MTGRVQ
+503 
-509 GDTMVISPADLA
+509 
-521 AGMAAQNVAPLGE
+521 
-534 PTAADASTTPAAAP
+534 DASFGIPVDGEEGAFTGNTPAEEPHSAPAASAAP
-548 MPAAPVSPAVPASPA
+548 
-563 AIPTLGGSF
+563 AIPTIGGSF
-572 SDTGSVV
+572 SVNEAVSDAWNSGRPISDVLNAQPATPVPQAAPVVPASSVAAAV
-579 SAAWQSGR
+579 SA
-587 SVSEMLDAMASQPA
+587 QP
-601 APSAPAVPVQAPA
+601 Q
-614 YTAPAAEPV
+614 
-623 QEETTPAQTPAYTA
+623 Q
-637 PTTPQPAPSAP
+637 PTGT
-648 AYQPAPQPMTRPAAE
+648 E
-663 TTQSSFTVPQQGEAA
+663 SSFVVPQRGEAA
-678 RVRVST
+678 HLQVST
-684 AVGNSAGAPI
+684 SVGNSASAPI
-694 HTPPVAAKADPNA
+694 SSPPSAAKADPNTMNLAA
-707 MRLPT
+707 MQAEPV
-712 SEEQPP
+712 

-730 PTRPDDEAG
+730 ATRPDDEAG

-829 NIRSVF
+829 NIRAVF

-856 GTAQVADLCKMPH
+856 GAAQVADLCKMPH

-888 ISFLFRSGPEDVK
+888 ISFLFRSSPEDVK

-959 AYNKLAAQTGMEH
+959 AYNKLAAQTGLEH

-1046 RTILDSGGAEKLLGN
+1046 RTILDASGAEKLLGN

-1095 STSTAQYDEE
+1095 STSSTQYDEE

-1123 GDDDGDA
+1123 SDDDGDT
-1130 GGALDAMFEQAVECV
+1130 GGALDPMFEQAVECV
-1145 IEAGQASTSLLQRR
+1145 IDAGQASTSLLQRR

-1187 PRAVLVTKSEWEE
+1187 PRTVLVSKAQWEE
-1200 RKLNGR
+1200 RKLNGQ
-1206 YDE
+1206 YDEA

>member
-1 MAQSRSGKKS
+1 MAQSRSGK
-11 TKSSGTKK
+11 SSGNKN
-19 RTSSSKSSSSR
+19 RSSSSSKSKSRSSSSR
-30 STSARSASSRSSRPS
+30 SSTTYRASSGKSGQSSSSRSKAQASR
-45 GRAKRRA
+45 RAQRRA

-60 VLLVGLSL
+60 ILLAGLGL
-68 LCVALVLVPGQNLWR
+68 LCVAMVLVPGQNMWK
-83 TLRSWYFGVFGVM
+83 TLRGGLFGIFGVM
-96 TYFVGPFLLYL
+96 TYLVGPFLLYL

-112 SGYRVALFAG
+112 SGYRVTLFAG
-122 KVSLMGV
+122 KVALMSV
-129 LCAGVPVIFSKLNVE
+129 LCAGVPVIFSNVSLND
-144 GLKAGEVIKM
+144 ANPWQIIKM
-154 LFTRGGTYYW
+154 LFARGQTNFW
-164 EGGVLGAPVGATLL
+164 EGGVWGAPVGGTLL

-184 ASNILMLLVFLLGL
+184 ASNVIMLLVFLLGL
-198 MFFFAITPV
+198 MFFFAITPA
-207 DVVLFVDTQYK
+207 DVVLFVNNQYQ
-218 KLQAKREERAAA
+218 KLQQARQDRAEE
-230 ETAYDTRLFHE
+230 ETAYDTQLFAQEQEE
-241 EPEEESVENLTEAL
+241 EPIENLTAPVQE
-255 PDANR
+255 NR
-260 PHHPVY
+260 PHHPAY
-266 DVIADTSRF
+266 DVIADTGRI
-275 PKQAAAPVQQ
+275 PVQPAQPVQPLVQQAAPVNQ
-285 PARQY
+285 PA
-290 AQPYTAPVTPV
+290 QPVQPAIPSQPAASAPVIPNYT
-301 VPEAP
+301 
-306 FTQQPA
+306 PA
-312 PQSRAGFDV
+312 PTYAAYAAAAGYTPASYGTPAAESQPRASFDV
-321 DLGPDATEAARVKAE
+321 DLGPEATASAAKAAIE
-336 THDPLEPVNIG
+336 HDPLEPVNIG

-357 SGKTNSPLHYARPQ
+357 SHLSDTSHYHAATAEQ
-371 QAAPAPAPQEDFE
+371 QPSVQPAADEFELKLDDPAEAAP
-384 LQLEPAEE
+384 EE
-392 EPAYTAPYTAPAS
+392 
-405 YTAPSTSYTAA
+405 AA
-416 PADSAPAPQ
+416 G
-425 EPVDEL
+425 DEL
-431 DALINRAVSGHA
+431 DNLISRAVSGHA
-443 PYYAPQEVSA
+443 PYYGEQDVSS
-453 ETTLDLP
+453 ETMLDLP
-460 QPTEFETPL
+460 QESEFSVPL
-469 TPVPQEPQFDTP
+469 TPEPTFDTP
-481 LVPVEPEED
+481 LVPVED
-490 LPEPTP
+490 
-496 VELPQID
+496 
-503 MTGRVQ
+503 
-509 GDTMVISPADLA
+509 
-521 AGMAAQNVAPLGE
+521 
-534 PTAADASTTPAAAP
+534 DASFGIPVDGEEGAFTGNPPAEKPHSAPAASAAP
-548 MPAAPVSPAVPASPA
+548 AIPTIGGSFSVNEAVSNAWNSGRPISDVLNAQPAAPVPQAAPVVTAASVA
-563 AIPTLGGSF
+563 AA
-572 SDTGSVV
+572 V
-579 SAAWQSGR
+579 SA
-587 SVSEMLDAMASQPA
+587 QP
-601 APSAPAVPVQAPA
+601 Q
-614 YTAPAAEPV
+614 
-623 QEETTPAQTPAYTA
+623 Q
-637 PTTPQPAPSAP
+637 PTGT
-648 AYQPAPQPMTRPAAE
+648 E
-663 TTQSSFTVPQQGEAA
+663 SSFVVPQRGEAA
-678 RVRVST
+678 HLQVST
-684 AVGNSAGAPI
+684 SVGNSASAPI
-694 HTPPVAAKADPNA
+694 SSPPSAAKADPNTMNLAA
-707 MRLPT
+707 MQAEPV
-712 SEEQPP
+712 

-730 PTRPDDEAG
+730 ATRPDDEAG

-829 NIRSVF
+829 NIRAVF

-856 GTAQVADLCKMPH
+856 GAAQVADLCKMPH

-888 ISFLFRSGPEDVK
+888 ISFLFRSSPEDVK

-959 AYNKLAAQTGMEH
+959 AYNKLAAQTGLEH

-1046 RTILDSGGAEKLLGN
+1046 RTILDASGAEKLLGN

-1095 STSTAQYDEE
+1095 STSSTQYDEE

-1123 GDDDGDA
+1123 SDDDGDT
-1130 GGALDAMFEQAVECV
+1130 GGALDPMFEQAVECV
-1145 IEAGQASTSLLQRR
+1145 IDAGQASTSLLQRR

-1187 PRAVLVTKSEWEE
+1187 PRTVLVSKAQWEE
-1200 RKLNGR
+1200 RKLNGQ
-1206 YDE
+1206 YDEA

>member
-11 TKSSGTKK
+11 TKNSSGKK
-19 RTSSSKSSSSR
+19 STASSR
-30 STSARSASSRSSRPS
+30 GTGRSNTGRSASARSGAASRSRQPSR
-45 GRAKRRA
+45 RAQRRA

-60 VLLVGLSL
+60 ILLVGLGL

-83 TLRSWYFGVFGVM
+83 TLRSWYFGVFGIT
-96 TYFVGPFLLYL
+96 TYLVGPFLLYL

-112 SGYRVALFAG
+112 TGYRVALFAG

-129 LCAGVPVIFSKLNVE
+129 LCASVPVIFSKLNIE
-144 GLKAGEVIKM
+144 NLKVGEIVKM
-154 LFTRGGTYYW
+154 LFTRGGTYFW
-164 EGGVLGAPVGATLL
+164 EGGVLGAPIGATLL

-184 ASNILMLLVFLLGL
+184 ASNIIMLLIFLLGL
-198 MFFFAITPV
+198 MFFFAITPA
-207 DVVLFVDTQYK
+207 DVVLFVDGQYK
-218 KLQAKREERAAA
+218 TLQAKREERAAA
-230 ETAYDTRLFHE
+230 ETAYDTRLFDQE
-241 EPEEESVENLTEAL
+241 SEEESVENLTGAL
-255 PDANR
+255 PNSSR

-275 PKQAAAPVQQ
+275 PKQTPPAPQRQAAYTPPVAP
-285 PARQY
+285 A
-290 AQPYTAPVTPV
+290 

-306 FTQQPA
+306 FAAKPA
-312 PQSRAGFDV
+312 AQTHASFDV
-321 DLGPDATEAARVKAE
+321 DLGPSAGENARQKAVSA
-336 THDPLEPVNIG
+336 DPLEPVSIG

-357 SGKTNSPLHYARPQ
+357 SNRANSTLRHTQSQPQ
-371 QAAPAPAPQEDFE
+371 PAPAPKDDFE
-384 LQLEPAEE
+384 LQLQPSSEPA
-392 EPAYTAPYTAPAS
+392 APVYSTPLTPVTPAPAAQAS
-405 YTAPSTSYTAA
+405 
-416 PADSAPAPQ
+416 PAPQ
-425 EPVDEL
+425 DEL

-443 PYYAPQEVSA
+443 PYYTPQEVSA

-469 TPVPQEPQFDTP
+469 TPVPQEPKFDTP
-481 LVPVEPEED
+481 LIPVEDE
-490 LPEPTP
+490 PEPIP
-496 VELPQID
+496 VELPQLD

-509 GDTMVISPADLA
+509 GDTMVLSPADLA
-521 AGMAAQNVAPLGE
+521 AQMAADAAPLG
-534 PTAADASTTPAAAP
+534 TPAPAAV
-548 MPAAPVSPAVPASPA
+548 PAAPEAPAVSAP
-563 AIPTLGGSF
+563 IPTLGGSF
-572 SDTGSVV
+572 SDTGSAV

-587 SVSEMLDAMASQPA
+587 SVSEMLDDMLAETPA
-601 APSAPAVPVQAPA
+601 APAQPVVEAPAPAAAPYTAAPAAAPQPYQSAPA
-614 YTAPAAEPV
+614 
-623 QEETTPAQTPAYTA
+623 
-637 PTTPQPAPSAP
+637 
-648 AYQPAPQPMTRPAAE
+648 MTRPAAE
-663 TTQSSFTVPQQGEAA
+663 TTQSSFTVPRQGEAA
-678 RVRVST
+678 RVQVST

-694 HTPPVAAKADPNA
+694 HTPPCAAKADPNA

-730 PTRPDDEAG
+730 ATRPDDEAG

-829 NIRSVF
+829 NIRAVF

-1123 GDDDGDA
+1123 GDDDGDG

-1187 PRAVLVTKSEWEE
+1187 PRAVLVTKAEWEE
-1200 RKLNGR
+1200 RKLNGQ
-1206 YDE
+1206 YDG

>member
-1 MAQSRSGKKS
+1 MAQSRSGK
-11 TKSSGTKK
+11 SSGNKN
-19 RTSSSKSSSSR
+19 RSSSSSKSKSRSSSSR
-30 STSARSASSRSSRPS
+30 SSTTYRASSGKSGQSSSSRSKAQASR
-45 GRAKRRA
+45 RAQRRA

-60 VLLVGLSL
+60 ILLAGLGL
-68 LCVALVLVPGQNLWR
+68 LCVAMVLVPGQNMWK
-83 TLRSWYFGVFGVM
+83 TLRGGLFGIFGVM
-96 TYFVGPFLLYL
+96 TYLVGPFLLYL

-112 SGYRVALFAG
+112 SGYRVTLFAG
-122 KVSLMGV
+122 KVALMSV
-129 LCAGVPVIFSKLNVE
+129 LCAGVPVIFSNVSLND
-144 GLKAGEVIKM
+144 ANPWQIIKM
-154 LFTRGGTYYW
+154 LFARGQTNFW
-164 EGGVLGAPVGATLL
+164 EGGVWGAPVGGTLL

-184 ASNILMLLVFLLGL
+184 ASNVIMLLVFLLGL
-198 MFFFAITPV
+198 MFFFAITPA
-207 DVVLFVDTQYK
+207 DVVLFVNNQYQ
-218 KLQAKREERAAA
+218 KLQQARQDRAEE
-230 ETAYDTRLFHE
+230 ETAYDTQLFAQEQEE
-241 EPEEESVENLTEAL
+241 EPIENLTA
-255 PDANR
+255 PAQDNR
-260 PHHPVY
+260 PHHPAY
-266 DVIADTSRF
+266 DVIADTGRI
-275 PKQAAAPVQQ
+275 PVQPAQPVQPLVQQAAPVNQ
-285 PARQY
+285 PA
-290 AQPYTAPVTPV
+290 QPVQSAVPSQPAASAPVIPNYT
-301 VPEAP
+301 
-306 FTQQPA
+306 PA
-312 PQSRAGFDV
+312 PTYAAYAAAAGYTPASYGTPAAESQPRASFDV
-321 DLGPDATEAARVKAE
+321 DLGPEATASAAKAAIE
-336 THDPLEPVNIG
+336 HDPLEPVNIG

-357 SGKTNSPLHYARPQ
+357 SHLSDTSHYHAATADPQ
-371 QAAPAPAPQEDFE
+371 PTVQPAADEFELKLDAPTEAAP
-384 LQLEPAEE
+384 EE
-392 EPAYTAPYTAPAS
+392 
-405 YTAPSTSYTAA
+405 AA
-416 PADSAPAPQ
+416 G
-425 EPVDEL
+425 DEL
-431 DALINRAVSGHA
+431 DNLISRAVSGHA
-443 PYYAPQEVSA
+443 PYYGEQDVSS

-460 QPTEFETPL
+460 QESEFSVPL
-469 TPVPQEPQFDTP
+469 TPQPTFDTP
-481 LVPVEPEED
+481 LVPVED
-490 LPEPTP
+490 
-496 VELPQID
+496 
-503 MTGRVQ
+503 
-509 GDTMVISPADLA
+509 
-521 AGMAAQNVAPLGE
+521 
-534 PTAADASTTPAAAP
+534 DASFDIPVDGEEGVFTGTTPAEEPHSAPAASAAP
-548 MPAAPVSPAVPASPA
+548 
-563 AIPTLGGSF
+563 AIPTIGGSF
-572 SDTGSVV
+572 SVNEAV
-579 SAAWQSGR
+579 SDAWNSGR
-587 SVSEMLDAMASQPA
+587 PISDVLN
-601 APSAPAVPVQAPA
+601 
-614 YTAPAAEPV
+614 
-623 QEETTPAQTPAYTA
+623 AQ
-637 PTTPQPAPSAP
+637 PTTPVPQAAPVVPASSVAAAVSAQPQ
-648 AYQPAPQPMTRPAAE
+648 QPTGTE
-663 TTQSSFTVPQQGEAA
+663 SSFVVPQRGEAA
-678 RVRVST
+678 HLQVST
-684 AVGNSAGAPI
+684 SVGNSASAPI
-694 HTPPVAAKADPNA
+694 SSPPSAAKADPNTMNLAA
-707 MRLPT
+707 MQAEPV
-712 SEEQPP
+712 

-730 PTRPDDEAG
+730 ATRPDDEAG

-829 NIRSVF
+829 NIRAVF

-856 GTAQVADLCKMPH
+856 GAAQVADLCKMPH

-888 ISFLFRSGPEDVK
+888 ISFLFRSSPEDVK

-959 AYNKLAAQTGMEH
+959 AYNKLAAQTGLEH

-1046 RTILDSGGAEKLLGN
+1046 RTILDASGAEKLLGN

-1095 STSTAQYDEE
+1095 STSSTQYDEE

-1123 GDDDGDA
+1123 SDDDGDT
-1130 GGALDAMFEQAVECV
+1130 GGALDPMFEQAVECV
-1145 IEAGQASTSLLQRR
+1145 IDAGQASTSLLQRR

-1187 PRAVLVTKSEWEE
+1187 PRTVLVSKAQWEE
-1200 RKLNGR
+1200 RKLNGQ
-1206 YDE
+1206 YDEA

>member
-1 MAQSRSGKKS
+1 MAQSRSGKS
-11 TKSSGTKK
+11 TGNKNRSS
-19 RTSSSKSSSSR
+19 SSSKSKSRSSSSR
-30 STSARSASSRSSRPS
+30 SSTTYRASSGKSGQSSSSRSKAQASR
-45 GRAKRRA
+45 RAQRRA

-60 VLLVGLSL
+60 ILLAGLGL
-68 LCVALVLVPGQNLWR
+68 LCVAMVLVPGQNMWK
-83 TLRSWYFGVFGVM
+83 TLRGGLFGIFGVM
-96 TYFVGPFLLYL
+96 TYLVGPFLLYL

-112 SGYRVALFAG
+112 SGYRVTLFAG
-122 KVSLMGV
+122 KVTLMSV
-129 LCAGVPVIFSKLNVE
+129 LCAGVPVIFSNVTLND
-144 GLKAGEVIKM
+144 ANPWQIIKM
-154 LFTRGGTYYW
+154 LFARGQTNFW
-164 EGGVLGAPVGATLL
+164 EGGVWGAPVGGTLL

-184 ASNILMLLVFLLGL
+184 ASNVIMLLVFLLGL
-198 MFFFAITPV
+198 MFFFAITPA
-207 DVVLFVDTQYK
+207 DVVLFVNNQYQ
-218 KLQAKREERAAA
+218 KLQQARQDRAEE
-230 ETAYDTRLFHE
+230 ETAYDTQLFAQEQEE
-241 EPEEESVENLTEAL
+241 EPIENLTA
-255 PDANR
+255 PAQDNR
-260 PHHPVY
+260 PHHPAY
-266 DVIADTSRF
+266 DVIADTGRI
-275 PKQAAAPVQQ
+275 PVQPAQPVQPLVQQAAPVNQ
-285 PARQY
+285 PA
-290 AQPYTAPVTPV
+290 QPVQPATPSQPAASAPVIPNYT
-301 VPEAP
+301 
-306 FTQQPA
+306 PA
-312 PQSRAGFDV
+312 PTYAAYAAAAGYTPASYGTPAAESQPRASFDV
-321 DLGPDATEAARVKAE
+321 DLGPEATASAAKAAIE
-336 THDPLEPVNIG
+336 HDPLEPVSIG

-357 SGKTNSPLHYARPQ
+357 SHLSDTSHYHAATADPQ
-371 QAAPAPAPQEDFE
+371 PAVQPAADEFELKLDDSAEAAP
-384 LQLEPAEE
+384 EE
-392 EPAYTAPYTAPAS
+392 
-405 YTAPSTSYTAA
+405 AA
-416 PADSAPAPQ
+416 G
-425 EPVDEL
+425 DEL
-431 DALINRAVSGHA
+431 DNLISRAVSGHA
-443 PYYAPQEVSA
+443 PYYGEQDVSS

-460 QPTEFETPL
+460 QESEFSVPL
-469 TPVPQEPQFDTP
+469 TPEPTFDTP
-481 LVPVEPEED
+481 LVPVED
-490 LPEPTP
+490 
-496 VELPQID
+496 D
-503 MTGRVQ
+503 NSFGF
-509 GDTMVISPADLA
+509 PAD
-521 AGMAAQNVAPLGE
+521 GE
-534 PTAADASTTPAAAP
+534 EGVFTGTTPAEEPHSA
-548 MPAAPVSPAVPASPA
+548 PAASAAA
-563 AIPTLGGSF
+563 AIPTIGGSF
-572 SDTGSVV
+572 SVNEAVSNAWNSGRPISDVLNAQPATPVPQAAPVVPASSVAAAV
-579 SAAWQSGR
+579 SA
-587 SVSEMLDAMASQPA
+587 QP
-601 APSAPAVPVQAPA
+601 Q
-614 YTAPAAEPV
+614 
-623 QEETTPAQTPAYTA
+623 Q
-637 PTTPQPAPSAP
+637 PTGT
-648 AYQPAPQPMTRPAAE
+648 E
-663 TTQSSFTVPQQGEAA
+663 SSFVVPQRGEAA
-678 RVRVST
+678 HLQVST
-684 AVGNSAGAPI
+684 NVGNSASAPI
-694 HTPPVAAKADPNA
+694 SSPPSAAKADPNTMNLAA
-707 MRLPT
+707 MQAEPV
-712 SEEQPP
+712 

-730 PTRPDDEAG
+730 ATRPDDEAG

-829 NIRSVF
+829 NIRAVF

-856 GTAQVADLCKMPH
+856 GAAQVADLCKMPH

-888 ISFLFRSGPEDVK
+888 ISFLFRSSPEDVK

-959 AYNKLAAQTGMEH
+959 AYNKLAAQTGLEH

-1046 RTILDSGGAEKLLGN
+1046 RTILDASGAEKLLGN

-1095 STSTAQYDEE
+1095 STSSTQYDEE

-1123 GDDDGDA
+1123 SDDDGDT
-1130 GGALDAMFEQAVECV
+1130 GGALDPMFEQAVECV
-1145 IEAGQASTSLLQRR
+1145 IDAGQASTSLLQRR

-1187 PRAVLVTKSEWEE
+1187 PRTVLVSKAQWEE
-1200 RKLNGR
+1200 RKLNGQ
-1206 YDE
+1206 YDEA

>member
-11 TKSSGTKK
+11 TKNFSGKKGTATSRGTGRSSTG
-19 RTSSSKSSSSR
+19 R
-30 STSARSASSRSSRPS
+30 SASARSSAASRSRQPSR
-45 GRAKRRA
+45 RAQRRA

-60 VLLVGLSL
+60 ILLVGLGL

-83 TLRSWYFGVFGVM
+83 TLRSWYFGVFGIT
-96 TYFVGPFLLYL
+96 TYLVGPFLLYL

-112 SGYRVALFAG
+112 TGYRVALFAG

-129 LCAGVPVIFSKLNVE
+129 LCASVPVIFSKLNIE
-144 GLKAGEVIKM
+144 NLKVGEIVKM
-154 LFTRGGTYYW
+154 LFTRGGTYFW
-164 EGGVLGAPVGATLL
+164 EGGVLGAPIGATLL

-184 ASNILMLLVFLLGL
+184 ASNIIMLLIFLLGL
-198 MFFFAITPV
+198 MFFFAITPA
-207 DVVLFVDTQYK
+207 DVVLFVDGQYK
-218 KLQAKREERAAA
+218 TLQAKREERAAA
-230 ETAYDTRLFHE
+230 ETAYDTRLFE
-241 EPEEESVENLTEAL
+241 QEPEEESVENLTGAL
-255 PDANR
+255 PDSSR

-275 PKQAAAPVQQ
+275 PKQTPPAPQRQAACTP
-285 PARQY
+285 
-290 AQPYTAPVTPV
+290 PVTPA

-306 FTQQPA
+306 FAAKPA
-312 PQSRAGFDV
+312 AQTHASFDV
-321 DLGPDATEAARVKAE
+321 DLGPSAGENARQKAVSA
-336 THDPLEPVNIG
+336 DPLEPVSIG

-357 SGKTNSPLHYARPQ
+357 YNRANSTLRHTQ
-371 QAAPAPAPQEDFE
+371 SQPAPAPKEDFE
-384 LQLEPAEE
+384 LQLQPASEPAAPVYSTPLTPVT
-392 EPAYTAPYTAPAS
+392 PAAQASTAP
-405 YTAPSTSYTAA
+405 
-416 PADSAPAPQ
+416 Q
-425 EPVDEL
+425 DEL

-443 PYYAPQEVSA
+443 PYYTPQEVSA

-469 TPVPQEPQFDTP
+469 TPVPQEPKFDTP
-481 LVPVEPEED
+481 LIPVDDEPE
-490 LPEPTP
+490 PIP
-496 VELPQID
+496 VELPQLD

-509 GDTMVISPADLA
+509 GDTMVLSPADLA
-521 AGMAAQNVAPLGE
+521 AQMAADAAPLG
-534 PTAADASTTPAAAP
+534 TPAPAAV
-548 MPAAPVSPAVPASPA
+548 PAAPEAPAVSAP
-563 AIPTLGGSF
+563 IPTLGGSF
-572 SDTGSVV
+572 SDTGSAV

-587 SVSEMLDAMASQPA
+587 SVSEMLDDMLAETPA
-601 APSAPAVPVQAPA
+601 APAQLVVEAPAPAAPPQPYQSAPA
-614 YTAPAAEPV
+614 
-623 QEETTPAQTPAYTA
+623 
-637 PTTPQPAPSAP
+637 
-648 AYQPAPQPMTRPAAE
+648 MTRPAAE
-663 TTQSSFTVPQQGEAA
+663 TTQSSFTVPRQGEAA
-678 RVRVST
+678 RVQVST

-694 HTPPVAAKADPNA
+694 HTPPCAAKADPNA

-730 PTRPDDEAG
+730 ATRPDDEAG

-829 NIRSVF
+829 NIRAVF

-1123 GDDDGDA
+1123 GDDDGDG

-1187 PRAVLVTKSEWEE
+1187 PRAVLVTKAEWEE
-1200 RKLNGR
+1200 RKLNGQ
-1206 YDE
+1206 YDG

>member
-1 MAQSRSGKKS
+1 MAQSR
-11 TKSSGTKK
+11 
-19 RTSSSKSSSSR
+19 SSKSSSSKKR
-30 STSARSASSRSSRPS
+30 STTTRSGSSRSRSSSGARSASGRGRQSVSR
-45 GRAKRRA
+45 RAQRRA
-52 ETPNLARS
+52 ENPNLVRS
-60 VLLVGLSL
+60 VLLAGLGL
-68 LCVALVLVPGQNLWR
+68 LCVAMVLVPGQNVWR
-83 TLRSWYFGVFGVM
+83 ALREGFFGIFGIM
-96 TYFVGPFLLYL
+96 TYLVGPFLLYL

-112 SGYRVALFAG
+112 SGYRVGLFAG
-122 KVSLMGV
+122 KVALMGT
-129 LCAGVPVIFSKLNVE
+129 LCASVPVVFSKVSVSD
-144 GLKAGEVIKM
+144 ASAWEVVKM
-154 LFTRGGTYYW
+154 LYMRGQSYFW
-164 EGGVLGAPVGATLL
+164 EGGVLGAPVGGTLL

-184 ASNILMLLVFLLGL
+184 ASNFIMLLIFALGL
-198 MFFFAITPV
+198 MVFFAITPV
-207 DVVLFVDTQYK
+207 DVVQFLDGQYRRVQK
-218 KLQAKREERAAA
+218 AQAERQAAQ
-230 ETAYDTRLFHE
+230 TAYDTQLFSR
-241 EPEEESVENLTEAL
+241 EPEEESLENLTGTL
-255 PDANR
+255 PDTQPRRR
-260 PHHPVY
+260 PAY
-266 DVIADTSRF
+266 DVVADTGRIPVGGS
-275 PKQAAAPVQQ
+275 PSAATSA
-285 PARQY
+285 
-290 AQPYTAPVTPV
+290 
-301 VPEAP
+301 
-306 FTQQPA
+306 PA
-312 PQSRAGFDV
+312 PMMQVPMQRPSFDV
-321 DLGPDATEAARVKAE
+321 DLGPELGSQALKKAVE
-336 THDPLEPVNIG
+336 HDPLEPVTIG
-347 PGGTFGMDPL
+347 PGGTFGLDPL
-357 SGKTNSPLHYARPQ
+357 SHLSDSQRLRTAKP
-371 QAAPAPAPQEDFE
+371 APAPALQPVPQEDFE
-384 LQLEPAEE
+384 LKLQPEPPAAEE
-392 EPAYTAPYTAPAS
+392 AG
-405 YTAPSTSYTAA
+405 
-416 PADSAPAPQ
+416 
-425 EPVDEL
+425 DEL
-431 DALINRAVSGHA
+431 DSLINRAVSGHA
-443 PYYAPQEVSA
+443 PYYGPQDISQDVQENLEEPGFSVA
-453 ETTLDLP
+453 L
-460 QPTEFETPL
+460 QPEDAFDTPL
-469 TPVPQEPQFDTP
+469 TPVPQPTEPSAAG
-481 LVPVEPEED
+481 
-490 LPEPTP
+490 PEP
-496 VELPQID
+496 
-503 MTGRVQ
+503 
-509 GDTMVISPADLA
+509 
-521 AGMAAQNVAPLGE
+521 MAP
-534 PTAADASTTPAAAP
+534 
-548 MPAAPVSPAVPASPA
+548 
-563 AIPTLGGSF
+563 IPTLSGSF
-572 SDTGSVV
+572 DGPQAV
-579 SAAWQSGR
+579 SAAWQAGR
-587 SVSEMLDAMASQPA
+587 PLSDLLDNQPA
-601 APSAPAVPVQAPA
+601 APAAAPTGTEESFAVPQH
-614 YTAPAAEPV
+614 
-623 QEETTPAQTPAYTA
+623 
-637 PTTPQPAPSAP
+637 
-648 AYQPAPQPMTRPAAE
+648 
-663 TTQSSFTVPQQGEAA
+663 GDAA
-678 RVRVST
+678 RLQVST
-684 AVGNSAGAPI
+684 AVGNSAAAPLY
-694 HTPPVAAKADPNA
+694 TPPSAAKAQPEA
-707 MRLPT
+707 MRLAT
-712 SEEQPP
+712 ASSEPP
-718 EPYCYPS
+718 KPYCYPS

-730 PTRPDDEAG
+730 ATRPDDEAG

-744 KKNADILVNTLD
+744 KKNADTLVNTLE

-761 TTMLDICRGPSVT
+761 TKILDICRGPSVT

-786 SRITSLADDI
+786 SRITSLSDDI

-829 NIRSVF
+829 NIRTVF

-959 AYNKLAAQTGMEH
+959 AYNKLAAQNGLEH

-1046 RTILDSGGAEKLLGN
+1046 RTILDASGAEKLLGN

-1068 VGASKPVRVQGT
+1068 VGAAKPVRVQGT

-1095 STSTAQYDEE
+1095 STSSTQYDEE

-1123 GDDDGDA
+1123 DDDGEA
-1130 GGALDAMFEQAVECV
+1130 GGALDPMFEQAVECV

-1166 AARIMDQMEQEKI
+1166 AARIMDQMEQEKV

-1187 PRAVLVTKSEWEE
+1187 PRSVLVTMAQWQE
-1200 RKLNGR
+1200 RKLNGQ
-1206 YDE
+1206 YEET

>member
-1 MAQSRSGKKS
+1 MAQSRSGK
-11 TKSSGTKK
+11 SSGNKN
-19 RTSSSKSSSSR
+19 RSSSSSKSKSRSSSSR
-30 STSARSASSRSSRPS
+30 SSTTYRASSGKSGQSSSSRSKAQAYR
-45 GRAKRRA
+45 RAQRRA

-60 VLLVGLSL
+60 ILLAGLGL
-68 LCVALVLVPGQNLWR
+68 LCVAMVLVPGQNMWK
-83 TLRSWYFGVFGVM
+83 TLRGGLFGIFGVM
-96 TYFVGPFLLYL
+96 TYLVGPFLLYL

-112 SGYRVALFAG
+112 SGYRVTLFAG
-122 KVSLMGV
+122 KVALMSV
-129 LCAGVPVIFSKLNVE
+129 LCAGVPVIFSNVTLND
-144 GLKAGEVIKM
+144 ANPWQIIKM
-154 LFTRGGTYYW
+154 LFARGQTNFW
-164 EGGVLGAPVGATLL
+164 EGGVWGAPVGGTLL

-184 ASNILMLLVFLLGL
+184 ASNVIMLLVFLLGL
-198 MFFFAITPV
+198 MFFFAITPA
-207 DVVLFVDTQYK
+207 DVVLFVNNQYQ
-218 KLQAKREERAAA
+218 KLQQARQDRAEE
-230 ETAYDTRLFHE
+230 ETAYDTQLFAQEQEE
-241 EPEEESVENLTEAL
+241 EPIENLTA
-255 PDANR
+255 PVQDNR
-260 PHHPVY
+260 PHHPAY
-266 DVIADTSRF
+266 DVIADTGRI
-275 PKQAAAPVQQ
+275 PVQPAQPVQPLVQQAAPVNQ
-285 PARQY
+285 PA
-290 AQPYTAPVTPV
+290 QPVQPAIPSQPAASAPVIPNYT
-301 VPEAP
+301 
-306 FTQQPA
+306 PA
-312 PQSRAGFDV
+312 PTYAAYAAAAGYTPASYGTPAAESQPRASFDV
-321 DLGPDATEAARVKAE
+321 DLGPEATASAAKAAIE
-336 THDPLEPVNIG
+336 RDPLEPVNIG

-357 SGKTNSPLHYARPQ
+357 SHLSDTSHYHAATADPQ
-371 QAAPAPAPQEDFE
+371 PAVQPAADEFELKLDDPAEAAP
-384 LQLEPAEE
+384 EE
-392 EPAYTAPYTAPAS
+392 
-405 YTAPSTSYTAA
+405 AA
-416 PADSAPAPQ
+416 G
-425 EPVDEL
+425 DEL
-431 DALINRAVSGHA
+431 DNLISRAVSGHA
-443 PYYAPQEVSA
+443 PYYGEQDVSS

-460 QPTEFETPL
+460 QESEFSVPL
-469 TPVPQEPQFDTP
+469 TPEPTFDTP
-481 LVPVEPEED
+481 LVPVED
-490 LPEPTP
+490 
-496 VELPQID
+496 
-503 MTGRVQ
+503 
-509 GDTMVISPADLA
+509 
-521 AGMAAQNVAPLGE
+521 
-534 PTAADASTTPAAAP
+534 DASFGIPVDGEEGAFTGNTPAKEPHSAPAASAAP
-548 MPAAPVSPAVPASPA
+548 
-563 AIPTLGGSF
+563 AIPTIGGSF
-572 SDTGSVV
+572 SVNEAVSDAWNSGRPISDMLNAQPATPVPQAAPVVPASSVAAAV
-579 SAAWQSGR
+579 SA
-587 SVSEMLDAMASQPA
+587 QP
-601 APSAPAVPVQAPA
+601 Q
-614 YTAPAAEPV
+614 
-623 QEETTPAQTPAYTA
+623 Q
-637 PTTPQPAPSAP
+637 PTGT
-648 AYQPAPQPMTRPAAE
+648 E
-663 TTQSSFTVPQQGEAA
+663 GSFVVPQRGEAA
-678 RVRVST
+678 HLQVST
-684 AVGNSAGAPI
+684 SVGNSASAPI
-694 HTPPVAAKADPNA
+694 SSPPSAAKADPNTMNLAA
-707 MRLPT
+707 MQAEPV
-712 SEEQPP
+712 

-730 PTRPDDEAG
+730 ATRPDDEAG

-829 NIRSVF
+829 NIRAVF

-856 GTAQVADLCKMPH
+856 GAAQVADLCKMPH

-888 ISFLFRSGPEDVK
+888 ISFLFRSSPEDVK

-959 AYNKLAAQTGMEH
+959 AYNKLAAQTGLEH

-1046 RTILDSGGAEKLLGN
+1046 RTILDASGAEKLLGN

-1095 STSTAQYDEE
+1095 STSSTQYDEE

-1123 GDDDGDA
+1123 SDDDGDT
-1130 GGALDAMFEQAVECV
+1130 GGALDPMFEQAVECV
-1145 IEAGQASTSLLQRR
+1145 IDAGQASTSLLQRR

-1187 PRAVLVTKSEWEE
+1187 PRTVLVSKAQWEE
-1200 RKLNGR
+1200 RKLNGQ
-1206 YDE
+1206 YDEA

>member
-1 MAQSRSGKKS
+1 MAQSRSGK
-11 TKSSGTKK
+11 SSGHKN
-19 RTSSSKSSSSR
+19 RSSSSSKSKSRSSSSR
-30 STSARSASSRSSRPS
+30 SSTTYRASSGKSGQSSSSRSKAQASR
-45 GRAKRRA
+45 RAQRRA

-60 VLLVGLSL
+60 ILLAGLGL
-68 LCVALVLVPGQNLWR
+68 LCVAMVLVPGQNMWK
-83 TLRSWYFGVFGVM
+83 TLRGGLFGIFGVM
-96 TYFVGPFLLYL
+96 TYLVGPFLLYL

-112 SGYRVALFAG
+112 SGYRVTLFAG
-122 KVSLMGV
+122 KVALMSV
-129 LCAGVPVIFSKLNVE
+129 LCAGVPVIFSNVSLND
-144 GLKAGEVIKM
+144 ANPWQIIKM
-154 LFTRGGTYYW
+154 LFARGQTNFW
-164 EGGVLGAPVGATLL
+164 EGGVWGAPVGGTLL

-184 ASNILMLLVFLLGL
+184 ASNVIMLLVFLLGL
-198 MFFFAITPV
+198 MFFFAITPA
-207 DVVLFVDTQYK
+207 DVVLFVNNQYQ
-218 KLQAKREERAAA
+218 KLQQARQDRAEE
-230 ETAYDTRLFHE
+230 ETAYDTQLFAQEQEE
-241 EPEEESVENLTEAL
+241 EPIENLTA
-255 PDANR
+255 PVQDNR
-260 PHHPVY
+260 PHHPAY
-266 DVIADTSRF
+266 DVIADTGRI
-275 PKQAAAPVQQ
+275 PVQPAQPVQPLVQQAAPVNQ
-285 PARQY
+285 PA
-290 AQPYTAPVTPV
+290 QPVQPAIPSQPAASAPVIPNYT
-301 VPEAP
+301 
-306 FTQQPA
+306 PA
-312 PQSRAGFDV
+312 PTYAAYAAAAGYTPASYGTPAAESQPRASFDV
-321 DLGPDATEAARVKAE
+321 DLGPEATASAAKAAIE
-336 THDPLEPVNIG
+336 HDPLEPVNIG

-357 SGKTNSPLHYARPQ
+357 SHLSDTSHYHAATADPQ
-371 QAAPAPAPQEDFE
+371 PAVQPAADEFELKLDDPAEAAP
-384 LQLEPAEE
+384 EE
-392 EPAYTAPYTAPAS
+392 
-405 YTAPSTSYTAA
+405 AA
-416 PADSAPAPQ
+416 G
-425 EPVDEL
+425 DEL
-431 DALINRAVSGHA
+431 DNLISRAVSGHA
-443 PYYAPQEVSA
+443 PYYGEQDVSS

-460 QPTEFETPL
+460 QESEFSVPL
-469 TPVPQEPQFDTP
+469 TPEPTFDTP
-481 LVPVEPEED
+481 LVPVED
-490 LPEPTP
+490 
-496 VELPQID
+496 
-503 MTGRVQ
+503 
-509 GDTMVISPADLA
+509 
-521 AGMAAQNVAPLGE
+521 
-534 PTAADASTTPAAAP
+534 DASFGIPVDGEEGAFTGNTPAEEPHSAPAASAAP
-548 MPAAPVSPAVPASPA
+548 
-563 AIPTLGGSF
+563 AIPTIGGSF
-572 SDTGSVV
+572 SVNEAVSDAWNSGRPISDVLNAQPATPVPQAAPVVPASSVAAAV
-579 SAAWQSGR
+579 SA
-587 SVSEMLDAMASQPA
+587 QP
-601 APSAPAVPVQAPA
+601 Q
-614 YTAPAAEPV
+614 
-623 QEETTPAQTPAYTA
+623 Q
-637 PTTPQPAPSAP
+637 PTGT
-648 AYQPAPQPMTRPAAE
+648 E
-663 TTQSSFTVPQQGEAA
+663 SSFVVPQRGEAA
-678 RVRVST
+678 HLQVST
-684 AVGNSAGAPI
+684 SVGNSASAPI
-694 HTPPVAAKADPNA
+694 SSPPSAAKADPNTMNLAA
-707 MRLPT
+707 MQAEPV
-712 SEEQPP
+712 

-730 PTRPDDEAG
+730 ATHPDDEAG

-829 NIRSVF
+829 NIRAVF

-856 GTAQVADLCKMPH
+856 GAAQVADLCKMPH

-888 ISFLFRSGPEDVK
+888 ISFLFRSSPEDVK

-959 AYNKLAAQTGMEH
+959 AYNKLAAQTGLEH

-1046 RTILDSGGAEKLLGN
+1046 RTILDASGAEKLLGN

-1095 STSTAQYDEE
+1095 STSSTQYDEE

-1123 GDDDGDA
+1123 SDDDGDT
-1130 GGALDAMFEQAVECV
+1130 GGALDPMFEQAVECV
-1145 IEAGQASTSLLQRR
+1145 IDAGQASTSLLQRR

-1187 PRAVLVTKSEWEE
+1187 PRTVLVSKAQWEE
-1200 RKLNGR
+1200 RKLNGQ
-1206 YDE
+1206 YDEA

>member
-1 MAQSRSGKKS
+1 MAQSRSGK
-11 TKSSGTKK
+11 SSGNKN
-19 RTSSSKSSSSR
+19 RSSSSSKSKSRSSSSR
-30 STSARSASSRSSRPS
+30 SSTTYRASSGKSGQSSSSRSKAQASR
-45 GRAKRRA
+45 RAQRRA

-60 VLLVGLSL
+60 ILLAGLGL
-68 LCVALVLVPGQNLWR
+68 LCVAMVLVPGQNMWK
-83 TLRSWYFGVFGVM
+83 TLRGGLFGIFGVM
-96 TYFVGPFLLYL
+96 TYLVGPFLLYL

-112 SGYRVALFAG
+112 SGYRVTLFAG
-122 KVSLMGV
+122 KVALMSV
-129 LCAGVPVIFSKLNVE
+129 LCAGVPVIFSNVSLND
-144 GLKAGEVIKM
+144 ANPWQIIKM
-154 LFTRGGTYYW
+154 LFARGQTNFW
-164 EGGVLGAPVGATLL
+164 EGGVWGAPVGGTLL

-184 ASNILMLLVFLLGL
+184 ASNVIMLLVFLLGL
-198 MFFFAITPV
+198 MFFFAITPA
-207 DVVLFVDTQYK
+207 DVVLFVNNQYQ
-218 KLQAKREERAAA
+218 KLQQARQDRAEE
-230 ETAYDTRLFHE
+230 ETAYDTQLFAQEQEE
-241 EPEEESVENLTEAL
+241 EPIENLTA
-255 PDANR
+255 PAQDNR
-260 PHHPVY
+260 PHHPAY
-266 DVIADTSRF
+266 DVIADTGRI
-275 PKQAAAPVQQ
+275 PVQPAQPVQPLVQQAAPVNQ
-285 PARQY
+285 PA
-290 AQPYTAPVTPV
+290 QPVQPAIPSQPAASAPVIPNYT
-301 VPEAP
+301 
-306 FTQQPA
+306 PA
-312 PQSRAGFDV
+312 PTYAAYAAAAGYTPASYGTPAAESQPRASFDV
-321 DLGPDATEAARVKAE
+321 DLGPEATASAAKAAIE
-336 THDPLEPVNIG
+336 HDPLEPVNIG

-357 SGKTNSPLHYARPQ
+357 SHLSDTSHYHAATADPQ
-371 QAAPAPAPQEDFE
+371 PAVQPAADEFELKLDDPAEAAP
-384 LQLEPAEE
+384 EE
-392 EPAYTAPYTAPAS
+392 
-405 YTAPSTSYTAA
+405 AA
-416 PADSAPAPQ
+416 G
-425 EPVDEL
+425 DEL
-431 DALINRAVSGHA
+431 DNLISRAVSGHA
-443 PYYAPQEVSA
+443 PYYGEQDVSS
-453 ETTLDLP
+453 ETTLDLA
-460 QPTEFETPL
+460 QESEFSVPL
-469 TPVPQEPQFDTP
+469 TPEPTFDTP
-481 LVPVEPEED
+481 LVPVEDDASFGIPVDGEED
-490 LPEPTP
+490 AF
-496 VELPQID
+496 
-503 MTGRVQ
+503 TG
-509 GDTMVISPADLA
+509 
-521 AGMAAQNVAPLGE
+521 N
-534 PTAADASTTPAAAP
+534 TPAKEPHSAPAASAAP
-548 MPAAPVSPAVPASPA
+548 
-563 AIPTLGGSF
+563 AIPTIGGSF
-572 SDTGSVV
+572 SVNEAVSDAWNSGRPISDVLNAQPATPVPQAAPVVPASSVAAAV
-579 SAAWQSGR
+579 SA
-587 SVSEMLDAMASQPA
+587 QP
-601 APSAPAVPVQAPA
+601 Q
-614 YTAPAAEPV
+614 
-623 QEETTPAQTPAYTA
+623 Q
-637 PTTPQPAPSAP
+637 PTGT
-648 AYQPAPQPMTRPAAE
+648 E
-663 TTQSSFTVPQQGEAA
+663 SSFVVPQRGEAA
-678 RVRVST
+678 HLQVST
-684 AVGNSAGAPI
+684 SVGNSASAPI
-694 HTPPVAAKADPNA
+694 SSPPSAAKADPNTMNLAA
-707 MRLPT
+707 MQAEPV
-712 SEEQPP
+712 

-730 PTRPDDEAG
+730 ATRPDDEAG

-829 NIRSVF
+829 NIRAVF

-856 GTAQVADLCKMPH
+856 GAAQVADLCKMPH

-888 ISFLFRSGPEDVK
+888 ISFLFRSSPEDVK

-959 AYNKLAAQTGMEH
+959 AYNKLAAQTGLEH

-1046 RTILDSGGAEKLLGN
+1046 RTILDASGAEKLLGN

-1095 STSTAQYDEE
+1095 STSSTQYDEE

-1123 GDDDGDA
+1123 SDDDGDT
-1130 GGALDAMFEQAVECV
+1130 GGALDPMFEQAVECV
-1145 IEAGQASTSLLQRR
+1145 IDAGQASTSLLQRR

-1187 PRAVLVTKSEWEE
+1187 PRTVLVSKAQWEE
-1200 RKLNGR
+1200 RKLNGQ
-1206 YDE
+1206 YDEA

>member
-11 TKSSGTKK
+11 TKSSSGKK
-19 RTSSSKSSSSR
+19 STASSR
-30 STSARSASSRSSRPS
+30 STGRSSTGRSASARSSTASRSRQPSR
-45 GRAKRRA
+45 RAQRRA

-60 VLLVGLSL
+60 ILLVGLGL
-68 LCVALVLVPGQNLWR
+68 LCFALVLVPGQNLWR
-83 TLRSWYFGVFGVM
+83 TLRSWYFGVFGIT
-96 TYFVGPFLLYL
+96 TYLVGPFLLYL

-112 SGYRVALFAG
+112 TGYRVALFAG

-129 LCAGVPVIFSKLNVE
+129 LCASVPVIFSKLNIE
-144 GLKAGEVIKM
+144 NLKVGEIVKM
-154 LFTRGGTYYW
+154 LFTRGGTYFW
-164 EGGVLGAPVGATLL
+164 EGGVLGAPIGATLL

-184 ASNILMLLVFLLGL
+184 ASNIIMLLIFLLGL
-198 MFFFAITPV
+198 MFFFAITPA
-207 DVVLFVDTQYK
+207 DVVLFVDGQYK
-218 KLQAKREERAAA
+218 TLQAKREERAAA
-230 ETAYDTRLFHE
+230 ETAYDTRLFDQ
-241 EPEEESVENLTEAL
+241 EPEEESVENLTGAL
-255 PDANR
+255 PDSSR

-275 PKQAAAPVQQ
+275 PKQAPPAPQRQAAYTPPV
-285 PARQY
+285 A
-290 AQPYTAPVTPV
+290 PV
-301 VPEAP
+301 VPETP
-306 FTQQPA
+306 FAAKPA
-312 PQSRAGFDV
+312 AQTHASFDV
-321 DLGPDATEAARVKAE
+321 DLGPSAGENARQKAVSN
-336 THDPLEPVNIG
+336 DPLEPVNIG

-357 SGKTNSPLHYARPQ
+357 SNRANSTLRYAQPQ
-371 QAAPAPAPQEDFE
+371 PAPAPKEDFE
-384 LQLEPAEE
+384 LQLQPASEPA
-392 EPAYTAPYTAPAS
+392 APVYSTPLTPVTPAPAAQAS
-405 YTAPSTSYTAA
+405 
-416 PADSAPAPQ
+416 PAPQ
-425 EPVDEL
+425 DEL

-443 PYYAPQEVSA
+443 PYYTPQEVSA

-469 TPVPQEPQFDTP
+469 TPVPQEPKFDTP
-481 LVPVEPEED
+481 LIPVEDE
-490 LPEPTP
+490 PEPIP
-496 VELPQID
+496 VELPQLD

-509 GDTMVISPADLA
+509 GDTMVLSPADLA
-521 AGMAAQNVAPLGE
+521 AQMAADAAPLG
-534 PTAADASTTPAAAP
+534 TPASAA
-548 MPAAPVSPAVPASPA
+548 MPAVPEAPA
-563 AIPTLGGSF
+563 VSAPIPTLGGSF
-572 SDTGSVV
+572 SDTGSAVN
-579 SAAWQSGR
+579 AAWQSGR
-587 SVSEMLDAMASQPA
+587 SVSEMLDDMLAETPA
-601 APSAPAVPVQAPA
+601 APAQPAVEAPAPAADPYTAAPAAAPQPYQSAPA
-614 YTAPAAEPV
+614 
-623 QEETTPAQTPAYTA
+623 
-637 PTTPQPAPSAP
+637 
-648 AYQPAPQPMTRPAAE
+648 MTRPAAE
-663 TTQSSFTVPQQGEAA
+663 TTQSSFTVPRQGEAA
-678 RVRVST
+678 RVQVST

-694 HTPPVAAKADPNA
+694 HTPPCAAKADPNA

-730 PTRPDDEAG
+730 ATRPDDEAG

-829 NIRSVF
+829 NIRAVF

-1123 GDDDGDA
+1123 GDDDGDG

-1187 PRAVLVTKSEWEE
+1187 PRAVLVTKAEWEE
-1200 RKLNGR
+1200 RKLNGQ
-1206 YDE
+1206 YDG

>member
-1 MAQSRSGKKS
+1 MAQSRSGK
-11 TKSSGTKK
+11 SSGNKN
-19 RTSSSKSSSSR
+19 RSSSSSKSKSRSSSSR
-30 STSARSASSRSSRPS
+30 SSTTYRASSGKSGQSSSSRNKAQAS
-45 GRAKRRA
+45 RRAQRRA

-60 VLLVGLSL
+60 ILLAGLGL
-68 LCVALVLVPGQNLWR
+68 LCVAMVLVPGQNMWK
-83 TLRSWYFGVFGVM
+83 TLRGGLFGIFGVM
-96 TYFVGPFLLYL
+96 TYLVGPFLLYL

-112 SGYRVALFAG
+112 SGYRVTLFAG
-122 KVSLMGV
+122 KVALMSV
-129 LCAGVPVIFSKLNVE
+129 LCAGVPVIFSNVSLND
-144 GLKAGEVIKM
+144 ANPWQIIKM
-154 LFTRGGTYYW
+154 LFARGQTNFW
-164 EGGVLGAPVGATLL
+164 EGGVWGAPVGGTLL

-184 ASNILMLLVFLLGL
+184 ASNVIMLLVFLLGL
-198 MFFFAITPV
+198 MFFFAITPA
-207 DVVLFVDTQYK
+207 DVVLFVNNQYQ
-218 KLQAKREERAAA
+218 KLQQARQDRAEE
-230 ETAYDTRLFHE
+230 ETAYDTQLFAQEQEE
-241 EPEEESVENLTEAL
+241 EPIENLTA
-255 PDANR
+255 PAQDNR
-260 PHHPVY
+260 PHHPAY
-266 DVIADTSRF
+266 DVIADTGRI
-275 PKQAAAPVQQ
+275 PVQPAQPVQPLVQQAAPVNQ
-285 PARQY
+285 PA
-290 AQPYTAPVTPV
+290 QPVQPAIPSQPAASAPVIPNYT
-301 VPEAP
+301 
-306 FTQQPA
+306 PA
-312 PQSRAGFDV
+312 PTYAAYAAAAGYTPASYGTPAAESQPRASFDV
-321 DLGPDATEAARVKAE
+321 DLGPEATASAAKAAIE
-336 THDPLEPVNIG
+336 HDPLEPVNIG

-357 SGKTNSPLHYARPQ
+357 SHLSDTSHYHAATADPQ
-371 QAAPAPAPQEDFE
+371 PAVQPAADEFELKLDDPAEAAP
-384 LQLEPAEE
+384 EE
-392 EPAYTAPYTAPAS
+392 
-405 YTAPSTSYTAA
+405 AA
-416 PADSAPAPQ
+416 G
-425 EPVDEL
+425 DEL
-431 DALINRAVSGHA
+431 DNLISRAVSGHA
-443 PYYAPQEVSA
+443 PYYGEQDVSS

-460 QPTEFETPL
+460 QESEFSVPL
-469 TPVPQEPQFDTP
+469 TPEPTFDTP
-481 LVPVEPEED
+481 LVPVED
-490 LPEPTP
+490 
-496 VELPQID
+496 
-503 MTGRVQ
+503 
-509 GDTMVISPADLA
+509 
-521 AGMAAQNVAPLGE
+521 
-534 PTAADASTTPAAAP
+534 DASFGIPVDGEEGAFTGNTPAKEPHSAPAASAAP
-548 MPAAPVSPAVPASPA
+548 
-563 AIPTLGGSF
+563 AIPTIGGSF
-572 SDTGSVV
+572 SVNEAVSNAWNSGRPISDVLNAQPATPVPQAAPVVPASSVAAAV
-579 SAAWQSGR
+579 SA
-587 SVSEMLDAMASQPA
+587 QP
-601 APSAPAVPVQAPA
+601 Q
-614 YTAPAAEPV
+614 
-623 QEETTPAQTPAYTA
+623 Q
-637 PTTPQPAPSAP
+637 PTGT
-648 AYQPAPQPMTRPAAE
+648 E
-663 TTQSSFTVPQQGEAA
+663 SSFVVPQRGEAA
-678 RVRVST
+678 HLQVST
-684 AVGNSAGAPI
+684 SVGNSASAPI
-694 HTPPVAAKADPNA
+694 SSPPSAAKADPNTMNLAA
-707 MRLPT
+707 MQAEPV
-712 SEEQPP
+712 

-730 PTRPDDEAG
+730 ATRPDDEAG

-829 NIRSVF
+829 NIRAVF

-856 GTAQVADLCKMPH
+856 GAAQVADLCKMPH

-888 ISFLFRSGPEDVK
+888 ISFLFRSSPEDVK

-959 AYNKLAAQTGMEH
+959 AYNKLAAQTGLEH

-1046 RTILDSGGAEKLLGN
+1046 RTILDASGAEKLLGN

-1095 STSTAQYDEE
+1095 STSSTQYDEE

-1123 GDDDGDA
+1123 SDDDGDT
-1130 GGALDAMFEQAVECV
+1130 GGALDPMFEQAVECV
-1145 IEAGQASTSLLQRR
+1145 IDAGQASTSLLQRR

-1187 PRAVLVTKSEWEE
+1187 PRTVLVSKAQWEE
-1200 RKLNGR
+1200 RKLNGQ
-1206 YDE
+1206 YDEA

>member
-1 MAQSRSGKKS
+1 MAQSRSGK
-11 TKSSGTKK
+11 SSGNKN
-19 RTSSSKSSSSR
+19 RSSSSSKSKSRSSSSR
-30 STSARSASSRSSRPS
+30 SSTTYRASSGKSGQSSLSRSKAQASR
-45 GRAKRRA
+45 RAQRRA

-60 VLLVGLSL
+60 ILLAGLGL
-68 LCVALVLVPGQNLWR
+68 LCVAMVLVPGQNMWK
-83 TLRSWYFGVFGVM
+83 TLRGGLFGIFGVM
-96 TYFVGPFLLYL
+96 TYLVGPFLLYL

-112 SGYRVALFAG
+112 SGYRVTLFAG
-122 KVSLMGV
+122 KVALMSV
-129 LCAGVPVIFSKLNVE
+129 LCAGVPVIFSNVSLND
-144 GLKAGEVIKM
+144 ANPWQIIKM
-154 LFTRGGTYYW
+154 LFARGQTSFW
-164 EGGVLGAPVGATLL
+164 EGGVWGAPVGGTLL

-184 ASNILMLLVFLLGL
+184 ASNVIMLLVFLLGL
-198 MFFFAITPV
+198 MFFFAITPA
-207 DVVLFVDTQYK
+207 DVVLFVNNQYQ
-218 KLQAKREERAAA
+218 KLQQARQDRAEE
-230 ETAYDTRLFHE
+230 ETAYDTQLFAQEQEE
-241 EPEEESVENLTEAL
+241 EPLENLTA
-255 PDANR
+255 PVQDNR
-260 PHHPVY
+260 PHHPAY
-266 DVIADTSRF
+266 DVIADTGRI
-275 PKQAAAPVQQ
+275 PVQPAQPVQPLVQQAAPVNQ
-285 PARQY
+285 PA
-290 AQPYTAPVTPV
+290 QPVQPATPSQPAASAPVIPNYT
-301 VPEAP
+301 
-306 FTQQPA
+306 PA
-312 PQSRAGFDV
+312 PTYAAYAAAAGYTPASYGTPAAESQPRASFDV
-321 DLGPDATEAARVKAE
+321 DLGPEATASAAKAAIE
-336 THDPLEPVNIG
+336 HDPLEPVNIG

-357 SGKTNSPLHYARPQ
+357 SHLSDTSHYHAATADPQ
-371 QAAPAPAPQEDFE
+371 PAVQPAADEFELKLDDPAEAAP
-384 LQLEPAEE
+384 EE
-392 EPAYTAPYTAPAS
+392 
-405 YTAPSTSYTAA
+405 AA
-416 PADSAPAPQ
+416 G
-425 EPVDEL
+425 DEL
-431 DALINRAVSGHA
+431 DNLISRAVSGHA
-443 PYYAPQEVSA
+443 PYYGEQDVSS

-460 QPTEFETPL
+460 QESEFSVPL
-469 TPVPQEPQFDTP
+469 TPEPTFDTP
-481 LVPVEPEED
+481 LVPVED
-490 LPEPTP
+490 
-496 VELPQID
+496 
-503 MTGRVQ
+503 
-509 GDTMVISPADLA
+509 
-521 AGMAAQNVAPLGE
+521 
-534 PTAADASTTPAAAP
+534 DASFGIPVDGEEGAFTGNTPAEEPHSAPAASAAP
-548 MPAAPVSPAVPASPA
+548 
-563 AIPTLGGSF
+563 AIPTIGGSF
-572 SDTGSVV
+572 SVNEAVSDAWNSGRPISDVLNAQPATPVPQAAPVVPASSVAAAV
-579 SAAWQSGR
+579 SA
-587 SVSEMLDAMASQPA
+587 QP
-601 APSAPAVPVQAPA
+601 Q
-614 YTAPAAEPV
+614 
-623 QEETTPAQTPAYTA
+623 Q
-637 PTTPQPAPSAP
+637 PTGT
-648 AYQPAPQPMTRPAAE
+648 E
-663 TTQSSFTVPQQGEAA
+663 SSFVVPQRGEAA
-678 RVRVST
+678 HLQVST
-684 AVGNSAGAPI
+684 SVGNSASAPI
-694 HTPPVAAKADPNA
+694 SSPPSAAKADPNTMNLAA
-707 MRLPT
+707 MQAEPV
-712 SEEQPP
+712 

-730 PTRPDDEAG
+730 ATRPDDEAG

-829 NIRSVF
+829 NIRAVF

-856 GTAQVADLCKMPH
+856 GAAQVADLCKMPH

-888 ISFLFRSGPEDVK
+888 ISFLFRSSPEDVK

-959 AYNKLAAQTGMEH
+959 AYNKLAAQTGLEH

-1046 RTILDSGGAEKLLGN
+1046 RTILDASGAEKLLGN

-1095 STSTAQYDEE
+1095 STSSTQYDEE

-1123 GDDDGDA
+1123 SDDDGDT
-1130 GGALDAMFEQAVECV
+1130 GGALDPMFEQAVECV
-1145 IEAGQASTSLLQRR
+1145 IDAGQASTSLLQRR

-1187 PRAVLVTKSEWEE
+1187 PRTVLVSKAQWEE
-1200 RKLNGR
+1200 RKLNGQ
-1206 YDE
+1206 YDEA

>member
-1 MAQSRSGKKS
+1 MAQSRSGK
-11 TKSSGTKK
+11 SSGNKN
-19 RTSSSKSSSSR
+19 RSSSSSKSKSRSSSSR
-30 STSARSASSRSSRPS
+30 SSTTYRASSGKSGQSSSSRSKAQASR
-45 GRAKRRA
+45 RAQRRA

-60 VLLVGLSL
+60 ILLAGLGL
-68 LCVALVLVPGQNLWR
+68 LCVAMVLVPGQNMWK
-83 TLRSWYFGVFGVM
+83 TLRGGLFGIFGVM
-96 TYFVGPFLLYL
+96 TYLVGPFLLYL

-112 SGYRVALFAG
+112 SGYRVTLFAG
-122 KVSLMGV
+122 KVALMSV
-129 LCAGVPVIFSKLNVE
+129 LCAGVPVIFSNVSLND
-144 GLKAGEVIKM
+144 ANPWQIIKM
-154 LFTRGGTYYW
+154 LFARGQTNFW
-164 EGGVLGAPVGATLL
+164 EGGVWGAPVGGTLL

-184 ASNILMLLVFLLGL
+184 ASNVIMLLVFLLGL
-198 MFFFAITPV
+198 MFFFAITPA
-207 DVVLFVDTQYK
+207 DVVLFVNNQYQ
-218 KLQAKREERAAA
+218 KLQQARQDRAEE
-230 ETAYDTRLFHE
+230 ETAYDTQLFAQEQEE
-241 EPEEESVENLTEAL
+241 EPIENLTA
-255 PDANR
+255 PVQDNR
-260 PHHPVY
+260 PHHPAY
-266 DVIADTSRF
+266 DVIADTGRI
-275 PKQAAAPVQQ
+275 PVQPAQPVQPLVQQAAPVNQ
-285 PARQY
+285 PA
-290 AQPYTAPVTPV
+290 QPVQPAIPSQPAASAPVIPNYT
-301 VPEAP
+301 
-306 FTQQPA
+306 PA
-312 PQSRAGFDV
+312 PTYAAYAAAAGYTPASYGTPAAESQPRASFDV
-321 DLGPDATEAARVKAE
+321 DLGPEATASAAKAAIE
-336 THDPLEPVNIG
+336 HDPLEPVSIG

-357 SGKTNSPLHYARPQ
+357 SHLSDTSHYHAATADPQ
-371 QAAPAPAPQEDFE
+371 PAVQPAADEFELKLDDPAEAAP
-384 LQLEPAEE
+384 EE
-392 EPAYTAPYTAPAS
+392 
-405 YTAPSTSYTAA
+405 AA
-416 PADSAPAPQ
+416 G
-425 EPVDEL
+425 DEL
-431 DALINRAVSGHA
+431 DNLISRAVSGHA
-443 PYYAPQEVSA
+443 PYYGEQDVSS

-460 QPTEFETPL
+460 QGSEFSVPL
-469 TPVPQEPQFDTP
+469 TPEPTFDTP
-481 LVPVEPEED
+481 LVPVEDDNSFGFPVDGEEGAF
-490 LPEPTP
+490 
-496 VELPQID
+496 
-503 MTGRVQ
+503 TG
-509 GDTMVISPADLA
+509 
-521 AGMAAQNVAPLGE
+521 N
-534 PTAADASTTPAAAP
+534 TPAEEPHSAPAASAAP
-548 MPAAPVSPAVPASPA
+548 
-563 AIPTLGGSF
+563 AIPTIGGSF
-572 SDTGSVV
+572 SVNEAVSDAWNSGRPISDVLNAQPATPVPQAAPVVPASSVAAVV
-579 SAAWQSGR
+579 SA
-587 SVSEMLDAMASQPA
+587 QP
-601 APSAPAVPVQAPA
+601 Q
-614 YTAPAAEPV
+614 
-623 QEETTPAQTPAYTA
+623 Q
-637 PTTPQPAPSAP
+637 PTGT
-648 AYQPAPQPMTRPAAE
+648 E
-663 TTQSSFTVPQQGEAA
+663 SSFVVPQRGEAA
-678 RVRVST
+678 HLQVST
-684 AVGNSAGAPI
+684 SVGNSASAPI
-694 HTPPVAAKADPNA
+694 SSPPSAAKADPNTMNLAA
-707 MRLPT
+707 MQAEPV
-712 SEEQPP
+712 

-730 PTRPDDEAG
+730 ATRPDDEAG

-829 NIRSVF
+829 NIRAVF

-856 GTAQVADLCKMPH
+856 GAAQVADLCKMPH

-888 ISFLFRSGPEDVK
+888 ISFLFRSSPEDVK

-959 AYNKLAAQTGMEH
+959 AYNKLAAQTGLEH

-1046 RTILDSGGAEKLLGN
+1046 RTILDASGAEKLLGN

-1095 STSTAQYDEE
+1095 STSSTQYDEE

-1123 GDDDGDA
+1123 SDDDGDA
-1130 GGALDAMFEQAVECV
+1130 GGALDPMFEQAVECV
-1145 IEAGQASTSLLQRR
+1145 IDAGQASTSLLQRR

-1187 PRAVLVTKSEWEE
+1187 PRTVLVSKAQWEE
-1200 RKLNGR
+1200 RKLNGQ
-1206 YDE
+1206 YDEA

>member
-1 MAQSRSGKKS
+1 MAQSRSGK
-11 TKSSGTKK
+11 SSGNKN
-19 RTSSSKSSSSR
+19 RSSSSSKSKSRSSSSR
-30 STSARSASSRSSRPS
+30 SSTTYRASSGKSGQSSSSRSKAQASR
-45 GRAKRRA
+45 RAQRRA

-60 VLLVGLSL
+60 ILLAGLGL
-68 LCVALVLVPGQNLWR
+68 LCVAMVLVPGQNMWK
-83 TLRSWYFGVFGVM
+83 TLRGGLFGIFGVM
-96 TYFVGPFLLYL
+96 TYLVGPFLLYL

-112 SGYRVALFAG
+112 SGYRVTLFAG
-122 KVSLMGV
+122 KVALMSV
-129 LCAGVPVIFSKLNVE
+129 LCAGVPVIFSNVSLND
-144 GLKAGEVIKM
+144 ANPWQITKM
-154 LFTRGGTYYW
+154 LFARGQTNFW
-164 EGGVLGAPVGATLL
+164 EGGVWGAPVGGTLL

-184 ASNILMLLVFLLGL
+184 ASNVIMLLVFLLGL
-198 MFFFAITPV
+198 MFFFAITPA
-207 DVVLFVDTQYK
+207 DVVLFVNNQYQ
-218 KLQAKREERAAA
+218 KLQQARQDRAEE
-230 ETAYDTRLFHE
+230 ETAYDTQLFAQEQEE
-241 EPEEESVENLTEAL
+241 EPIENLTA
-255 PDANR
+255 PAQDNR
-260 PHHPVY
+260 PHHPAY
-266 DVIADTSRF
+266 DVIADTGRI
-275 PKQAAAPVQQ
+275 PVQPAQPVQPLVQQAAPVNQ
-285 PARQY
+285 PA
-290 AQPYTAPVTPV
+290 QPVQSAVPSQPAASAPVIPNYT
-301 VPEAP
+301 
-306 FTQQPA
+306 PA
-312 PQSRAGFDV
+312 PTYAAYAAAAGYTPASYGTPAAESQPRASFDV
-321 DLGPDATEAARVKAE
+321 DLGPEATASAAKAAIE
-336 THDPLEPVNIG
+336 HDPLEPVNIG

-357 SGKTNSPLHYARPQ
+357 SHLSDTSHYHAAAAEQ
-371 QAAPAPAPQEDFE
+371 QPTVQPAADEFE
-384 LQLEPAEE
+384 LKLDDPAE
-392 EPAYTAPYTAPAS
+392 TAPEE
-405 YTAPSTSYTAA
+405 AA
-416 PADSAPAPQ
+416 G
-425 EPVDEL
+425 DEL
-431 DALINRAVSGHA
+431 DNLISRAVSGHA
-443 PYYAPQEVSA
+443 PYYGEQDVSS

-460 QPTEFETPL
+460 QESEFSVPL
-469 TPVPQEPQFDTP
+469 TPQPTFDTP
-481 LVPVEPEED
+481 LVPVEDNASFDIPVDGEEGAF
-490 LPEPTP
+490 
-496 VELPQID
+496 
-503 MTGRVQ
+503 TG
-509 GDTMVISPADLA
+509 
-521 AGMAAQNVAPLGE
+521 
-534 PTAADASTTPAAAP
+534 TTPAEEPHSAPAASAAP
-548 MPAAPVSPAVPASPA
+548 
-563 AIPTLGGSF
+563 AIPTIGGSF
-572 SDTGSVV
+572 SVNEAV
-579 SAAWQSGR
+579 SDAWNSGR
-587 SVSEMLDAMASQPA
+587 PISDVLN
-601 APSAPAVPVQAPA
+601 
-614 YTAPAAEPV
+614 
-623 QEETTPAQTPAYTA
+623 AQ
-637 PTTPQPAPSAP
+637 PTTPVPQAAPVVPASSVAAAVSAQPQ
-648 AYQPAPQPMTRPAAE
+648 QPTGTE
-663 TTQSSFTVPQQGEAA
+663 SSFVVPQRGEAA
-678 RVRVST
+678 HLQVST
-684 AVGNSAGAPI
+684 SVGNSASAPI
-694 HTPPVAAKADPNA
+694 SSPPSAAKADPNTMNLAA
-707 MRLPT
+707 MQAEPV
-712 SEEQPP
+712 

-730 PTRPDDEAG
+730 ATHPDDEAG

-829 NIRSVF
+829 NIRAVF

-856 GTAQVADLCKMPH
+856 GAAQVADLCKMPH

-888 ISFLFRSGPEDVK
+888 ISFLFRSSPEDVK

-959 AYNKLAAQTGMEH
+959 AYNKLAAQTGLEH

-1046 RTILDSGGAEKLLGN
+1046 RTILDASGAEKLLGN

-1095 STSTAQYDEE
+1095 STSSTQYDEE

-1123 GDDDGDA
+1123 SDDDGDT
-1130 GGALDAMFEQAVECV
+1130 GGALDPMFEQAVECV
-1145 IEAGQASTSLLQRR
+1145 IDAGQASTSLLQRR

-1187 PRAVLVTKSEWEE
+1187 PRTVLVSKAQWEE

-1206 YDE
+1206 YDEA

>member
-1 MAQSRSGKKS
+1 MAQSRSGK
-11 TKSSGTKK
+11 SSGNKN
-19 RTSSSKSSSSR
+19 RSSSSSKSKSRSSSSR
-30 STSARSASSRSSRPS
+30 SSTTYRASSGKSGQSSSSRSKAQASR
-45 GRAKRRA
+45 RAQRRA

-60 VLLVGLSL
+60 ILLAGLGL
-68 LCVALVLVPGQNLWR
+68 LCVAMVLVPGQNMWK
-83 TLRSWYFGVFGVM
+83 TLRGGLFGIFGVM
-96 TYFVGPFLLYL
+96 TYLVGPFLLYL

-112 SGYRVALFAG
+112 SGYRVTLFAG
-122 KVSLMGV
+122 KVALMSV
-129 LCAGVPVIFSKLNVE
+129 LCAGVPVIFSNVSPND
-144 GLKAGEVIKM
+144 ANPWQIIKM
-154 LFTRGGTYYW
+154 LFARGQTNFW
-164 EGGVLGAPVGATLL
+164 EGGVWGAPVGGTLL

-184 ASNILMLLVFLLGL
+184 ASNVIMLLVFLLGL
-198 MFFFAITPV
+198 MFFFAITPA
-207 DVVLFVDTQYK
+207 DVVLFVNNQYQ
-218 KLQAKREERAAA
+218 KLQQARQDRAEE
-230 ETAYDTRLFHE
+230 ETAYDTQLFAQEQEE
-241 EPEEESVENLTEAL
+241 EPIENLTA
-255 PDANR
+255 PVQDNR
-260 PHHPVY
+260 PHHPAY
-266 DVIADTSRF
+266 DVIADTGRI
-275 PKQAAAPVQQ
+275 PVQPAQPVQPLVQQAAPVNQ
-285 PARQY
+285 PA
-290 AQPYTAPVTPV
+290 QPVQSAVPSQPAASAPVIPNYT
-301 VPEAP
+301 
-306 FTQQPA
+306 PA
-312 PQSRAGFDV
+312 PTYAAYAAAAGYTPASYGTPAAESQPRASFDV
-321 DLGPDATEAARVKAE
+321 DLGPEATASAAKAAIE
-336 THDPLEPVNIG
+336 HDPLEPVNIG

-357 SGKTNSPLHYARPQ
+357 SHLSDTSHYHAATADPQ
-371 QAAPAPAPQEDFE
+371 PAVQPAADEFE
-384 LQLEPAEE
+384 LKLDDPAEVAPE
-392 EPAYTAPYTAPAS
+392 E
-405 YTAPSTSYTAA
+405 AA
-416 PADSAPAPQ
+416 G
-425 EPVDEL
+425 DEL
-431 DALINRAVSGHA
+431 DNLISRAVSGHA
-443 PYYAPQEVSA
+443 PYYGEQDVSS
-453 ETTLDLP
+453 ETTLDLA
-460 QPTEFETPL
+460 QESEFSVPL
-469 TPVPQEPQFDTP
+469 TPEPTFDTP
-481 LVPVEPEED
+481 LVPVED
-490 LPEPTP
+490 
-496 VELPQID
+496 
-503 MTGRVQ
+503 
-509 GDTMVISPADLA
+509 
-521 AGMAAQNVAPLGE
+521 
-534 PTAADASTTPAAAP
+534 DASFGIPVDGEEGAFTGNTPAKEPHSAPAASAAP
-548 MPAAPVSPAVPASPA
+548 
-563 AIPTLGGSF
+563 AIPTIGGSF
-572 SDTGSVV
+572 SVNEAVSNAWNSGRPISDVLNAQPATPVPQAAPVVPASSVAAAV
-579 SAAWQSGR
+579 SA
-587 SVSEMLDAMASQPA
+587 QP
-601 APSAPAVPVQAPA
+601 Q
-614 YTAPAAEPV
+614 
-623 QEETTPAQTPAYTA
+623 Q
-637 PTTPQPAPSAP
+637 PTGT
-648 AYQPAPQPMTRPAAE
+648 E
-663 TTQSSFTVPQQGEAA
+663 SSFVVPQRGEAA
-678 RVRVST
+678 HLQVST
-684 AVGNSAGAPI
+684 SVGNSASAPI
-694 HTPPVAAKADPNA
+694 SSPPSVAKADPNTMNLAA
-707 MRLPT
+707 MQAEPV
-712 SEEQPP
+712 

-730 PTRPDDEAG
+730 ATRPDDEAG

-829 NIRSVF
+829 NIRAVF

-856 GTAQVADLCKMPH
+856 GAAQVADLCKMPH

-888 ISFLFRSGPEDVK
+888 ISFLFRSSPEDVK

-959 AYNKLAAQTGMEH
+959 AYNKLAAQTGLEH

-1046 RTILDSGGAEKLLGN
+1046 RTLLDASGAEKLLGN

-1095 STSTAQYDEE
+1095 STSSTQYDEE

-1123 GDDDGDA
+1123 SDDDGDT
-1130 GGALDAMFEQAVECV
+1130 GGALDPMFEQAVECV
-1145 IEAGQASTSLLQRR
+1145 IDAGQASTSLLQRR

-1187 PRAVLVTKSEWEE
+1187 PRTVLVSKAQWEE
-1200 RKLNGR
+1200 RKLNGQ
-1206 YDE
+1206 YDEA

>member
-1 MAQSRSGKKS
+1 MAQSRSGK
-11 TKSSGTKK
+11 SSGNKN
-19 RTSSSKSSSSR
+19 RSSSSSKSKSRSSSSR
-30 STSARSASSRSSRPS
+30 SSTTYRASSGKSGQSSSSRSKAQASR
-45 GRAKRRA
+45 RAQRRA

-60 VLLVGLSL
+60 ILLAGLGL
-68 LCVALVLVPGQNLWR
+68 LCVAMVLVPGQNMWK
-83 TLRSWYFGVFGVM
+83 TLRGGLFGIFGVM
-96 TYFVGPFLLYL
+96 TYLVGPFLLYL

-112 SGYRVALFAG
+112 SGYRVTLFAG
-122 KVSLMGV
+122 KVALMSV
-129 LCAGVPVIFSKLNVE
+129 LCAGVPVIFSNVSLND
-144 GLKAGEVIKM
+144 ANPWQITKM
-154 LFTRGGTYYW
+154 LFARGQTNFW
-164 EGGVLGAPVGATLL
+164 EGGVWGAPVGGTLL

-184 ASNILMLLVFLLGL
+184 ASNVIMLLVFLLGL
-198 MFFFAITPV
+198 MFFFAITPA
-207 DVVLFVDTQYK
+207 DVVLFVNNQYQ
-218 KLQAKREERAAA
+218 KLQQARQDRAEE
-230 ETAYDTRLFHE
+230 ETAYDTQLFAQEQEE
-241 EPEEESVENLTEAL
+241 EPIENLTA
-255 PDANR
+255 PAQDNR
-260 PHHPVY
+260 PHHPAY
-266 DVIADTSRF
+266 DVIADTGRI
-275 PKQAAAPVQQ
+275 PVQPAQPVQPLVQQAAPVNQ
-285 PARQY
+285 PA
-290 AQPYTAPVTPV
+290 QPVQPAIPSQPAASAPVIPNYT
-301 VPEAP
+301 
-306 FTQQPA
+306 PA
-312 PQSRAGFDV
+312 PTYAAYAAAAGYTPASYGTPAAESQPRASFDV
-321 DLGPDATEAARVKAE
+321 DLGPEATASAAKAAIE
-336 THDPLEPVNIG
+336 HDPLEPVNIG

-357 SGKTNSPLHYARPQ
+357 SHLSDTSHYHAATADPQ
-371 QAAPAPAPQEDFE
+371 PAVQPAADEFELKLDDPAEAAP
-384 LQLEPAEE
+384 EE
-392 EPAYTAPYTAPAS
+392 
-405 YTAPSTSYTAA
+405 AA
-416 PADSAPAPQ
+416 G
-425 EPVDEL
+425 DEL
-431 DALINRAVSGHA
+431 DNLISRAVSGHA
-443 PYYAPQEVSA
+443 PYYGEQDVSS

-460 QPTEFETPL
+460 QESEFSVPL
-469 TPVPQEPQFDTP
+469 TPEPTFDTP
-481 LVPVEPEED
+481 LVPVED
-490 LPEPTP
+490 
-496 VELPQID
+496 
-503 MTGRVQ
+503 
-509 GDTMVISPADLA
+509 
-521 AGMAAQNVAPLGE
+521 
-534 PTAADASTTPAAAP
+534 DASFGIPVDGEEGAFTGTTPAKEPHSAPAARAAP
-548 MPAAPVSPAVPASPA
+548 
-563 AIPTLGGSF
+563 AIPTIGGSF
-572 SDTGSVV
+572 SVNEAVSDAWNSGRPISDVLNAQPATPVPQAAPVVPASSVAAAV
-579 SAAWQSGR
+579 SA
-587 SVSEMLDAMASQPA
+587 QP
-601 APSAPAVPVQAPA
+601 Q
-614 YTAPAAEPV
+614 
-623 QEETTPAQTPAYTA
+623 Q
-637 PTTPQPAPSAP
+637 PTGT
-648 AYQPAPQPMTRPAAE
+648 E
-663 TTQSSFTVPQQGEAA
+663 SSFVVPQRGEAA
-678 RVRVST
+678 HLQVST
-684 AVGNSAGAPI
+684 SVGNSASAPI
-694 HTPPVAAKADPNA
+694 SSPPSAAKADPNTMNLAA
-707 MRLPT
+707 MQAEPV
-712 SEEQPP
+712 

-730 PTRPDDEAG
+730 ATRPDDEAG

-829 NIRSVF
+829 NIRAVF

-856 GTAQVADLCKMPH
+856 GAAQVADLCKMPH

-888 ISFLFRSGPEDVK
+888 ISFLFRSSPEDVK

-959 AYNKLAAQTGMEH
+959 AYNKLAAQTGLEH

-1046 RTILDSGGAEKLLGN
+1046 RTILDASGAEKLLGN

-1095 STSTAQYDEE
+1095 STSSTQYDEE

-1123 GDDDGDA
+1123 SDDDGDT
-1130 GGALDAMFEQAVECV
+1130 GGALDPMFEQAVECV
-1145 IEAGQASTSLLQRR
+1145 IDAGQASTSLLQRR

-1187 PRAVLVTKSEWEE
+1187 PRTVLVSKAQWEE
-1200 RKLNGR
+1200 RKLNGQ
-1206 YDE
+1206 YDEA

>member
-1 MAQSRSGKKS
+1 MAQSRSGK
-11 TKSSGTKK
+11 SSGNKN
-19 RTSSSKSSSSR
+19 RSSSSSKSKSRSSSSR
-30 STSARSASSRSSRPS
+30 SSTTYRASSGKSGQSSSSRSKAQASR
-45 GRAKRRA
+45 RAQRRA

-60 VLLVGLSL
+60 ILLAGLGL
-68 LCVALVLVPGQNLWR
+68 LCVAMVLVPGQNMWK
-83 TLRSWYFGVFGVM
+83 TLRGGLFGIFGVM
-96 TYFVGPFLLYL
+96 TYLVGPFLLYL

-112 SGYRVALFAG
+112 SGYRVTLFAG
-122 KVSLMGV
+122 KVALMSV
-129 LCAGVPVIFSKLNVE
+129 LCAGVPVIFSNVSLND
-144 GLKAGEVIKM
+144 ANPWQIIKM
-154 LFTRGGTYYW
+154 LFARGQTNFW
-164 EGGVLGAPVGATLL
+164 EGGVWGAPVGGTLL

-184 ASNILMLLVFLLGL
+184 ASNVIMLLVFLLGL
-198 MFFFAITPV
+198 MFFFAITPA
-207 DVVLFVDTQYK
+207 DVVLFVNNQYQ
-218 KLQAKREERAAA
+218 KLQQARQDRAEE
-230 ETAYDTRLFHE
+230 ETAYDTQLFAQEQEE
-241 EPEEESVENLTEAL
+241 EPIENLTA
-255 PDANR
+255 PVQDNR
-260 PHHPVY
+260 PHHPAY
-266 DVIADTSRF
+266 DVIADTGRI
-275 PKQAAAPVQQ
+275 PVQPAQPVQPLVQQAAPVNQ
-285 PARQY
+285 PA
-290 AQPYTAPVTPV
+290 QPVQPAIPSQPAASAPVIPNYT
-301 VPEAP
+301 
-306 FTQQPA
+306 PA
-312 PQSRAGFDV
+312 PTYAAYAAAAGYTPASYGTPAAESQPRASFDV
-321 DLGPDATEAARVKAE
+321 DLGPEATASAAKAAIE
-336 THDPLEPVNIG
+336 HDPLEPVNIG

-357 SGKTNSPLHYARPQ
+357 SHLSDTSHYHAATADPQ
-371 QAAPAPAPQEDFE
+371 PAVQPAADEFELKLDDPAEAAP
-384 LQLEPAEE
+384 EE
-392 EPAYTAPYTAPAS
+392 
-405 YTAPSTSYTAA
+405 AA
-416 PADSAPAPQ
+416 G
-425 EPVDEL
+425 DEL
-431 DALINRAVSGHA
+431 DNLISRAVSGHA
-443 PYYAPQEVSA
+443 PYYGEQDVSS

-460 QPTEFETPL
+460 QESEFSVPL
-469 TPVPQEPQFDTP
+469 TPEPTFDTP
-481 LVPVEPEED
+481 LVPVED
-490 LPEPTP
+490 
-496 VELPQID
+496 
-503 MTGRVQ
+503 
-509 GDTMVISPADLA
+509 
-521 AGMAAQNVAPLGE
+521 
-534 PTAADASTTPAAAP
+534 DASFGIPVDGEEGAFTGNTPAKEPHSAPAASAAP
-548 MPAAPVSPAVPASPA
+548 
-563 AIPTLGGSF
+563 AIPTIGGSF
-572 SDTGSVV
+572 SVNEAVSNAWNSGRPISDVLNAQPATPVPQAAPVVPASSVAAAV
-579 SAAWQSGR
+579 SA
-587 SVSEMLDAMASQPA
+587 QP
-601 APSAPAVPVQAPA
+601 Q
-614 YTAPAAEPV
+614 
-623 QEETTPAQTPAYTA
+623 Q
-637 PTTPQPAPSAP
+637 PTGT
-648 AYQPAPQPMTRPAAE
+648 E
-663 TTQSSFTVPQQGEAA
+663 SSFVVPQRGEAA
-678 RVRVST
+678 HLQVST
-684 AVGNSAGAPI
+684 SVGNSASAPI
-694 HTPPVAAKADPNA
+694 SSPPSVAKADPNTMNLAA
-707 MRLPT
+707 MQAEPV
-712 SEEQPP
+712 

-730 PTRPDDEAG
+730 ATRPDDEAG

-829 NIRSVF
+829 NIRAVF

-856 GTAQVADLCKMPH
+856 GAAQVADLCKMPH

-888 ISFLFRSGPEDVK
+888 ISFLFRSSPEDVK

-959 AYNKLAAQTGMEH
+959 AYNKLAAQTGLEH

-1046 RTILDSGGAEKLLGN
+1046 RTILDASGAEKLLGN

-1095 STSTAQYDEE
+1095 STSSTQYDEE

-1123 GDDDGDA
+1123 SDDDGDT
-1130 GGALDAMFEQAVECV
+1130 GGALDPMFEQAVECV
-1145 IEAGQASTSLLQRR
+1145 IDAGQASTSLLQRR

-1187 PRAVLVTKSEWEE
+1187 PRTVLVSKAQWEE
-1200 RKLNGR
+1200 RKLNGQ
-1206 YDE
+1206 YDEA

>member
-1 MAQSRSGKKS
+1 MAQSRSGK
-11 TKSSGTKK
+11 SSGNKN
-19 RTSSSKSSSSR
+19 RSSSSSKSKSRSSSSR
-30 STSARSASSRSSRPS
+30 SSTTYRASSGKSGQSSSSRNKAQAS
-45 GRAKRRA
+45 RRAQRRA

-60 VLLVGLSL
+60 ILLAGLGL
-68 LCVALVLVPGQNLWR
+68 LCVAMVLVPGQNMWK
-83 TLRSWYFGVFGVM
+83 TLRGGLFGIFGVM
-96 TYFVGPFLLYL
+96 TYLVGPFLLYL

-112 SGYRVALFAG
+112 SGYRVTLFAG
-122 KVSLMGV
+122 KVALMSV
-129 LCAGVPVIFSKLNVE
+129 LCAGVPVIFSNVSPND
-144 GLKAGEVIKM
+144 ANPWQIIKM
-154 LFTRGGTYYW
+154 LFARGQTNFW
-164 EGGVLGAPVGATLL
+164 EGGVWGAPVGGTLL

-184 ASNILMLLVFLLGL
+184 ASNVIMLLVFLLGL
-198 MFFFAITPV
+198 MFFFAITPA
-207 DVVLFVDTQYK
+207 DVVLFVNNQYQ
-218 KLQAKREERAAA
+218 KLQQARQDRAEE
-230 ETAYDTRLFHE
+230 ETAYDTQLFAQEQEE
-241 EPEEESVENLTEAL
+241 EPIENLTA
-255 PDANR
+255 PVQDNR
-260 PHHPVY
+260 PHHPAY
-266 DVIADTSRF
+266 DVIADTGRI
-275 PKQAAAPVQQ
+275 PVQPAQPVQPLVQQAAPVNQ
-285 PARQY
+285 PA
-290 AQPYTAPVTPV
+290 QPVQSAVPSQPAASAPVIPNYT
-301 VPEAP
+301 
-306 FTQQPA
+306 PA
-312 PQSRAGFDV
+312 PTYAAYAAAAGYTPASYGTPAAESQPRASFDV
-321 DLGPDATEAARVKAE
+321 DLGPEATASAAKAAIE
-336 THDPLEPVNIG
+336 HDPLEPVNIG

-357 SGKTNSPLHYARPQ
+357 SHLSDTSHYHAATADPQ
-371 QAAPAPAPQEDFE
+371 PAVQPVADEFELKLDDPAEAAP
-384 LQLEPAEE
+384 EE
-392 EPAYTAPYTAPAS
+392 
-405 YTAPSTSYTAA
+405 AA
-416 PADSAPAPQ
+416 G
-425 EPVDEL
+425 DEL
-431 DALINRAVSGHA
+431 DNLISRAVSGHA
-443 PYYAPQEVSA
+443 PYYGEQDVSS

-460 QPTEFETPL
+460 QESEFSVPL
-469 TPVPQEPQFDTP
+469 TPEPTFDTP
-481 LVPVEPEED
+481 LVPEED
-490 LPEPTP
+490 
-496 VELPQID
+496 
-503 MTGRVQ
+503 
-509 GDTMVISPADLA
+509 
-521 AGMAAQNVAPLGE
+521 
-534 PTAADASTTPAAAP
+534 DASFGIPVDGEEGAFTGNTPAKEPHSAPAASAAP
-548 MPAAPVSPAVPASPA
+548 
-563 AIPTLGGSF
+563 AIPTIGGSF
-572 SDTGSVV
+572 SVNEAVSNAWNSGRPISDVLNAQPATPVPQAAPVVPASSVAAAV
-579 SAAWQSGR
+579 SA
-587 SVSEMLDAMASQPA
+587 QP
-601 APSAPAVPVQAPA
+601 Q
-614 YTAPAAEPV
+614 
-623 QEETTPAQTPAYTA
+623 Q
-637 PTTPQPAPSAP
+637 PTGT
-648 AYQPAPQPMTRPAAE
+648 E
-663 TTQSSFTVPQQGEAA
+663 SSFVVPQRGEAA
-678 RVRVST
+678 HLQVST
-684 AVGNSAGAPI
+684 SVGNSASAPI
-694 HTPPVAAKADPNA
+694 SSPPSVAKADPNTMNLAA
-707 MRLPT
+707 MQAEPV
-712 SEEQPP
+712 

-730 PTRPDDEAG
+730 ATRPDDEAG

-829 NIRSVF
+829 NIRAVF

-856 GTAQVADLCKMPH
+856 GAAQVADLCKMPH

-888 ISFLFRSGPEDVK
+888 ISFLFRSSPEDVK

-959 AYNKLAAQTGMEH
+959 AYNKLAAQTGLEH

-1046 RTILDSGGAEKLLGN
+1046 RTILDASGAEKLLGN

-1095 STSTAQYDEE
+1095 STSSTQYDEE

-1123 GDDDGDA
+1123 SDDDGDT
-1130 GGALDAMFEQAVECV
+1130 GGALDPMFEQAVECV
-1145 IEAGQASTSLLQRR
+1145 IDAGQASTSLLQRR

-1187 PRAVLVTKSEWEE
+1187 PRTVLVSKAQWEE
-1200 RKLNGR
+1200 RKLNGQ
-1206 YDE
+1206 YDEA